1 MTKKWRRVYAWV
13 LTVAMVLSMANL
25 PITIAKAA
33 STQNLTVKSGATSVT
48 IAKNEYGDDYIGD
61 MFFNIPDALKTKS
74 AISSNKVTSMTVKIT
89 IKSFT
94 QGSGAKA
101 QAFIF
106 AQPDA
111 SGDWNWNQSSTAELV
126 TGSQLTLTYSFAD
139 MDWKGGTTL
148 GNLGVRFAN
157 AAEGS
162 TVSYSVD
169 SAVINMA
176 DSGSS
181 ATSKPS
187 SATSKPS
194 STASAGGNVSTD
206 QIAITRSVGSG
217 TNDYYAEYSFSITNN
232 SSETVRGI
240 QILIPTSG
248 SVDVGYVEGFSA
260 VYDAALG
267 GVVAYYST
275 EIAAG
280 ATVSS
285 SSNKVGFGKQ
295 PSISVGES
303 NVIAVNCAGPS
314 TGDELNYELTGRK
327 DVAYADTPVG
337 RHGKLSVQKV
347 DGYAAPIMVDQ
358 NGVPTQLRG
367 ASTHGM
373 HWFPQYVNQNAFQT
387 LRDDWGINMV
397 RLVCYPRDVGSV
409 GYLTGGDSTKQQ
421 LDTLIQNGVDY
432 ATKLGMYALVDWH
445 VHAYNPNEYLK
456 EAKIFF
462 TKYATMYKDH
472 DNVLYEICN
481 EPTGTNWYSG
491 NGKDLYTYCSE
502 VIKTIRAIDPDAI
515 IICGTNTW
523 SQDVDQV
530 AAKPMKAL
538 GYENIMYTFHFYSAT
553 HKENLMKKVRLAT
566 KDGTPIFVTEFGIC
580 SADGNGSYDAEN
592 ADRWIELLDELNISF
607 ACWSYSNCNEKSAY
621 FKSSCSNAGGDWTAD
636 DLTTT
641 GKWLINTCR
650 AHEEKENASYPAV
663 SPSAEP
669 TKAPTVTEKPTT
681 EPTKAPTVTEKP
693 TTEPTKAP
701 TVTVKPTA
709 KPTKAPTVTEK
720 PTAEPTKAPT
730 VTEKPTAEPTK
741 APTVTVKPTAKPTK
755 APTVTEKPTAEPT
768 KAPTVTTA
776 PDKEIQEA
784 PSTALTIVARTST
797 SLTVQAT
804 VAAPAGKS
812 YEYTIDG
819 TSWQTQTT
827 FTDLQPATSYTVS
840 VRYAETDNYQAS
852 MISDHTLTGGT
863 LVEDVYKIDLSKLDD
878 TTYVDGMFSKDDATG
893 KSYAASYDASSNAL
907 TLSGTDHTFELVADN
922 AKVKIILKKGVS
934 AALCGVTCGNIS
946 SEDDTSLEMVRGSN
960 TTGSIEAAN
969 VIVSGGTNNTEKIMA
984 DTIAVK
990 GGSLTAVA
998 AKESNKTALSADT
1011 ITITDGEVTAIGDGT
1026 GGALYADSKI
1036 SLIGG
1041 TLTVKA
1047 GPNKTEKS
1055 AIDVKSDES
1064 SVILVGDIKI
1074 INQTDGALGTDDL
1087 FSKETISTGGTTT
1100 KLVTVTFDTV
1110 DEVWTVTVEQG
1121 SDIILPNRPKENLIL
1136 RWYSDRDVQGYAP
1149 GIIYTVQENTYFCA
1163 KYFDEAPVEP
1173 SSKPT
1178 VAPSS
1183 EPTVTPSSKPTVA
1196 PSSEPTVTPSSEP
1209 TVEPSEEPIATPTAE
1224 PTKVPEPTAA
1234 PIKTPTP
1241 TAEPTKAPEPT
1252 AAPIKTPTPT
1262 AEPTKAPMITPVP
1275 SDDPTESAAP
1285 SEKPTITPTQKPGI
1299 QATGM
1304 RVIASVKK
1312 VSNLPVKSK
1321 LQLAAGKSMQLTVT
1335 LLPTG
1340 AKPQKLTYT
1349 SSKPSIAKVSGSG
1362 KIVAGKKAGT
1372 TVITIR
1378 TANGLQKRL
1387 TIRVMKKA
1395 VKKIKL
1401 SGVKKLKVGKKLK
1414 LKAKITPKKKY
1425 ASATVFW
1432 VSGNTKIATVT
1443 QSGVVKAKKK
1453 GKVKITAIATDGSGK
1468 KKVIKLTIK

>member
-126 TGSQLTLTYSFAD
+126 TGSQLTLNYSFAD

-194 STASAGGNVSTD
+194 STASAGGNVSAD

-502 VIKTIRAIDPDAI
+502 VIKTIRDIDPDAI

-553 HKENLMKKVRLAT
+553 HKENLMEKVRLAT

-580 SADGNGSYDAEN
+580 SADGNGSYDTEN
-592 ADRWIELLDELNISF
+592 ADRWIALLDELNISF

-663 SPSAEP
+663 SPSAG
-669 TKAPTVTEKPTT
+669 
-681 EPTKAPTVTEKP
+681 PTKAPTVTEKP

-709 KPTKAPTVTEK
+709 
-720 PTAEPTKAPT
+720 EPTKAPT
-730 VTEKPTAEPTK
+730 VTEKPTAKPIKTPT
-741 APTVTVKPTAKPTK
+741 
-755 APTVTEKPTAEPT
+755 PTAEPT
-768 KAPTVTTA
+768 KA
-776 PDKEIQEA
+776 
-784 PSTALTIVARTST
+784 
-797 SLTVQAT
+797 
-804 VAAPAGKS
+804 
-812 YEYTIDG
+812 
-819 TSWQTQTT
+819 
-827 FTDLQPATSYTVS
+827 
-840 VRYAETDNYQAS
+840 
-852 MISDHTLTGGT
+852 
-863 LVEDVYKIDLSKLDD
+863 
-878 TTYVDGMFSKDDATG
+878 
-893 KSYAASYDASSNAL
+893 
-907 TLSGTDHTFELVADN
+907 
-922 AKVKIILKKGVS
+922 
-934 AALCGVTCGNIS
+934 
-946 SEDDTSLEMVRGSN
+946 
-960 TTGSIEAAN
+960 
-969 VIVSGGTNNTEKIMA
+969 
-984 DTIAVK
+984 
-990 GGSLTAVA
+990 
-998 AKESNKTALSADT
+998 
-1011 ITITDGEVTAIGDGT
+1011 
-1026 GGALYADSKI
+1026 
-1036 SLIGG
+1036 
-1041 TLTVKA
+1041 
-1047 GPNKTEKS
+1047 
-1055 AIDVKSDES
+1055 
-1064 SVILVGDIKI
+1064 
-1074 INQTDGALGTDDL
+1074 
-1087 FSKETISTGGTTT
+1087 
-1100 KLVTVTFDTV
+1100 
-1110 DEVWTVTVEQG
+1110 
-1121 SDIILPNRPKENLIL
+1121 
-1136 RWYSDRDVQGYAP
+1136 
-1149 GIIYTVQENTYFCA
+1149 
-1163 KYFDEAPVEP
+1163 
-1173 SSKPT
+1173 
-1178 VAPSS
+1178 
-1183 EPTVTPSSKPTVA
+1183 
-1196 PSSEPTVTPSSEP
+1196 
-1209 TVEPSEEPIATPTAE
+1209 
-1224 PTKVPEPTAA
+1224 PEPTAA
-1234 PIKTPTP
+1234 PIKTPEP

-1262 AEPTKAPMITPVP
+1262 AEPTKAPKPTAAPIKTPKPTDAPMITPVP

>member
-347 DGYAAPIMVDQ
+347 DGYTAPIMVDQ

-397 RLVCYPRDVGSV
+397 RLVCYPRDGGSV

-538 GYENIMYTFHFYSAT
+538 GYENIMYTFHFYSAS

-592 ADRWIELLDELNISF
+592 ADRWIALLDELNISF

-669 TKAPTVTEKPTT
+669 TKAPTVTVKPT
-681 EPTKAPTVTEKP
+681 A
-693 TTEPTKAP
+693 EPTKAP

-709 KPTKAPTVTEK
+709 EPTKAPTVTVK

-730 VTEKPTAEPTK
+730 VTEKPTAKPIKTPT
-741 APTVTVKPTAKPTK
+741 
-755 APTVTEKPTAEPT
+755 PTAEPT
-768 KAPTVTTA
+768 KAPEPT
-776 PDKEIQEA
+776 
-784 PSTALTIVARTST
+784 
-797 SLTVQAT
+797 
-804 VAAPAGKS
+804 AAP
-812 YEYTIDG
+812 I
-819 TSWQTQTT
+819 
-827 FTDLQPATSYTVS
+827 
-840 VRYAETDNYQAS
+840 
-852 MISDHTLTGGT
+852 
-863 LVEDVYKIDLSKLDD
+863 
-878 TTYVDGMFSKDDATG
+878 
-893 KSYAASYDASSNAL
+893 
-907 TLSGTDHTFELVADN
+907 
-922 AKVKIILKKGVS
+922 
-934 AALCGVTCGNIS
+934 
-946 SEDDTSLEMVRGSN
+946 
-960 TTGSIEAAN
+960 
-969 VIVSGGTNNTEKIMA
+969 
-984 DTIAVK
+984 
-990 GGSLTAVA
+990 
-998 AKESNKTALSADT
+998 KTP
-1011 ITITDGEVTAIGDGT
+1011 E
-1026 GGALYADSKI
+1026 
-1036 SLIGG
+1036 
-1041 TLTVKA
+1041 
-1047 GPNKTEKS
+1047 
-1055 AIDVKSDES
+1055 
-1064 SVILVGDIKI
+1064 
-1074 INQTDGALGTDDL
+1074 
-1087 FSKETISTGGTTT
+1087 
-1100 KLVTVTFDTV
+1100 
-1110 DEVWTVTVEQG
+1110 
-1121 SDIILPNRPKENLIL
+1121 
-1136 RWYSDRDVQGYAP
+1136 
-1149 GIIYTVQENTYFCA
+1149 
-1163 KYFDEAPVEP
+1163 
-1173 SSKPT
+1173 
-1178 VAPSS
+1178 
-1183 EPTVTPSSKPTVA
+1183 
-1196 PSSEPTVTPSSEP
+1196 
-1209 TVEPSEEPIATPTAE
+1209 PTAE
-1224 PTKVPEPTAA
+1224 PTKAPEPTAA

-1262 AEPTKAPMITPVP
+1262 AAPTITSVP

-1378 TANGLQKRL
+1378 TANGLQKKI

>member
-194 STASAGGNVSTD
+194 STASAGGNVSAD

-502 VIKTIRAIDPDAI
+502 VIKTIRAIDTDAI

-538 GYENIMYTFHFYSAT
+538 GYENIMYTFHFYSAS

-580 SADGNGSYDAEN
+580 SADGNGSYDTEN
-592 ADRWIELLDELNISF
+592 ADRWIALLDELNISF

-669 TKAPTVTEKPTT
+669 TKAPTVTEKPTA
-681 EPTKAPTVTEKP
+681 EPTKAPTVTVKP
-693 TTEPTKAP
+693 TAEPTKTP

-720 PTAEPTKAPT
+720 PTAEP
-730 VTEKPTAEPTK
+730 
-741 APTVTVKPTAKPTK
+741 
-755 APTVTEKPTAEPT
+755 
-768 KAPTVTTA
+768 
-776 PDKEIQEA
+776 
-784 PSTALTIVARTST
+784 
-797 SLTVQAT
+797 
-804 VAAPAGKS
+804 
-812 YEYTIDG
+812 
-819 TSWQTQTT
+819 
-827 FTDLQPATSYTVS
+827 
-840 VRYAETDNYQAS
+840 
-852 MISDHTLTGGT
+852 
-863 LVEDVYKIDLSKLDD
+863 
-878 TTYVDGMFSKDDATG
+878 
-893 KSYAASYDASSNAL
+893 
-907 TLSGTDHTFELVADN
+907 
-922 AKVKIILKKGVS
+922 
-934 AALCGVTCGNIS
+934 
-946 SEDDTSLEMVRGSN
+946 
-960 TTGSIEAAN
+960 
-969 VIVSGGTNNTEKIMA
+969 
-984 DTIAVK
+984 
-990 GGSLTAVA
+990 
-998 AKESNKTALSADT
+998 
-1011 ITITDGEVTAIGDGT
+1011 
-1026 GGALYADSKI
+1026 
-1036 SLIGG
+1036 
-1041 TLTVKA
+1041 
-1047 GPNKTEKS
+1047 
-1055 AIDVKSDES
+1055 
-1064 SVILVGDIKI
+1064 
-1074 INQTDGALGTDDL
+1074 
-1087 FSKETISTGGTTT
+1087 
-1100 KLVTVTFDTV
+1100 
-1110 DEVWTVTVEQG
+1110 
-1121 SDIILPNRPKENLIL
+1121 
-1136 RWYSDRDVQGYAP
+1136 
-1149 GIIYTVQENTYFCA
+1149 
-1163 KYFDEAPVEP
+1163 
-1173 SSKPT
+1173 
-1178 VAPSS
+1178 
-1183 EPTVTPSSKPTVA
+1183 
-1196 PSSEPTVTPSSEP
+1196 
-1209 TVEPSEEPIATPTAE
+1209 
-1224 PTKVPEPTAA
+1224 
-1234 PIKTPTP
+1234 IKTPTP

-1252 AAPIKTPTPT
+1252 AAPIKTPEPT
-1262 AEPTKAPMITPVP
+1262 AEPTKAPEPTAAPIKTPEPTAAPIKTPTPTDAPMITSVP

-1378 TANGLQKRL
+1378 TANGLQKKI

>member
-194 STASAGGNVSTD
+194 STASAGGNVSAD

-502 VIKTIRAIDPDAI
+502 VIKTIRDIDPDAI

-553 HKENLMKKVRLAT
+553 HKENLMEKVRLAT

-580 SADGNGSYDAEN
+580 SADGNGSYDTEN
-592 ADRWIELLDELNISF
+592 ADRWIALLDELNISF

-663 SPSAEP
+663 SPSAG
-669 TKAPTVTEKPTT
+669 
-681 EPTKAPTVTEKP
+681 PTKAPTVTEKP

-709 KPTKAPTVTEK
+709 
-720 PTAEPTKAPT
+720 EPTKAPT
-730 VTEKPTAEPTK
+730 VTEKPTAKPIKTPT
-741 APTVTVKPTAKPTK
+741 
-755 APTVTEKPTAEPT
+755 PTAEPT
-768 KAPTVTTA
+768 KAPEPT
-776 PDKEIQEA
+776 
-784 PSTALTIVARTST
+784 
-797 SLTVQAT
+797 
-804 VAAPAGKS
+804 AAP
-812 YEYTIDG
+812 I
-819 TSWQTQTT
+819 
-827 FTDLQPATSYTVS
+827 
-840 VRYAETDNYQAS
+840 
-852 MISDHTLTGGT
+852 
-863 LVEDVYKIDLSKLDD
+863 
-878 TTYVDGMFSKDDATG
+878 
-893 KSYAASYDASSNAL
+893 
-907 TLSGTDHTFELVADN
+907 
-922 AKVKIILKKGVS
+922 
-934 AALCGVTCGNIS
+934 
-946 SEDDTSLEMVRGSN
+946 
-960 TTGSIEAAN
+960 
-969 VIVSGGTNNTEKIMA
+969 
-984 DTIAVK
+984 
-990 GGSLTAVA
+990 
-998 AKESNKTALSADT
+998 KTP
-1011 ITITDGEVTAIGDGT
+1011 E
-1026 GGALYADSKI
+1026 
-1036 SLIGG
+1036 
-1041 TLTVKA
+1041 
-1047 GPNKTEKS
+1047 
-1055 AIDVKSDES
+1055 
-1064 SVILVGDIKI
+1064 
-1074 INQTDGALGTDDL
+1074 
-1087 FSKETISTGGTTT
+1087 
-1100 KLVTVTFDTV
+1100 
-1110 DEVWTVTVEQG
+1110 
-1121 SDIILPNRPKENLIL
+1121 
-1136 RWYSDRDVQGYAP
+1136 
-1149 GIIYTVQENTYFCA
+1149 
-1163 KYFDEAPVEP
+1163 
-1173 SSKPT
+1173 
-1178 VAPSS
+1178 
-1183 EPTVTPSSKPTVA
+1183 
-1196 PSSEPTVTPSSEP
+1196 
-1209 TVEPSEEPIATPTAE
+1209 PTAE
-1224 PTKVPEPTAA
+1224 PTKAPEPTAA

-1262 AEPTKAPMITPVP
+1262 AAPTITSVP

-1378 TANGLQKRL
+1378 TANGLQKKI

>member
-194 STASAGGNVSTD
+194 STASAGGNVSAD

-502 VIKTIRAIDPDAI
+502 VIKTIRDIDPDAI

-553 HKENLMKKVRLAT
+553 HKENLMEKVRLAT

-580 SADGNGSYDAEN
+580 SADGNGSYDTEN
-592 ADRWIELLDELNISF
+592 ADRWIALLDELNISF

-669 TKAPTVTEKPTT
+669 TKAPTVTEKPT
-681 EPTKAPTVTEKP
+681 
-693 TTEPTKAP
+693 
-701 TVTVKPTA
+701 A
-709 KPTKAPTVTEK
+709 KPIKTPT
-720 PTAEPTKAPT
+720 PTAEPTKA
-730 VTEKPTAEPTK
+730 
-741 APTVTVKPTAKPTK
+741 
-755 APTVTEKPTAEPT
+755 
-768 KAPTVTTA
+768 
-776 PDKEIQEA
+776 
-784 PSTALTIVARTST
+784 
-797 SLTVQAT
+797 
-804 VAAPAGKS
+804 
-812 YEYTIDG
+812 
-819 TSWQTQTT
+819 
-827 FTDLQPATSYTVS
+827 
-840 VRYAETDNYQAS
+840 
-852 MISDHTLTGGT
+852 
-863 LVEDVYKIDLSKLDD
+863 
-878 TTYVDGMFSKDDATG
+878 
-893 KSYAASYDASSNAL
+893 
-907 TLSGTDHTFELVADN
+907 
-922 AKVKIILKKGVS
+922 
-934 AALCGVTCGNIS
+934 
-946 SEDDTSLEMVRGSN
+946 
-960 TTGSIEAAN
+960 
-969 VIVSGGTNNTEKIMA
+969 
-984 DTIAVK
+984 
-990 GGSLTAVA
+990 
-998 AKESNKTALSADT
+998 
-1011 ITITDGEVTAIGDGT
+1011 
-1026 GGALYADSKI
+1026 
-1036 SLIGG
+1036 
-1041 TLTVKA
+1041 
-1047 GPNKTEKS
+1047 
-1055 AIDVKSDES
+1055 
-1064 SVILVGDIKI
+1064 
-1074 INQTDGALGTDDL
+1074 
-1087 FSKETISTGGTTT
+1087 
-1100 KLVTVTFDTV
+1100 
-1110 DEVWTVTVEQG
+1110 
-1121 SDIILPNRPKENLIL
+1121 
-1136 RWYSDRDVQGYAP
+1136 
-1149 GIIYTVQENTYFCA
+1149 
-1163 KYFDEAPVEP
+1163 
-1173 SSKPT
+1173 
-1178 VAPSS
+1178 
-1183 EPTVTPSSKPTVA
+1183 
-1196 PSSEPTVTPSSEP
+1196 
-1209 TVEPSEEPIATPTAE
+1209 
-1224 PTKVPEPTAA
+1224 PEPTAA
-1234 PIKTPTP
+1234 PIKTPEP

-1262 AEPTKAPMITPVP
+1262 AEPTKAPTITSVP

-1304 RVIASVKK
+1304 RVIVSVKK
-1312 VSNLPVKSK
+1312 VSNLPVKQK

-1378 TANGLQKRL
+1378 TANGLQKKI

-1453 GKVKITAIATDGSGK
+1453 GKVKITAIATDDSGK

>member
-126 TGSQLTLTYSFAD
+126 TGSQLTLNYSFAD

-194 STASAGGNVSTD
+194 STASAGGNVSAD

-502 VIKTIRAIDPDAI
+502 VIKTIRDIDPDAI

-553 HKENLMKKVRLAT
+553 HKENLMEKVRLAT

-580 SADGNGSYDAEN
+580 SADGNGSYDTEN
-592 ADRWIELLDELNISF
+592 ADRWIALLDELNISF

-663 SPSAEP
+663 SPSAG
-669 TKAPTVTEKPTT
+669 
-681 EPTKAPTVTEKP
+681 PTKAPTVTEKP

-720 PTAEPTKAPT
+720 PTAKPIKTPT
-730 VTEKPTAEPTK
+730 PTAEPTK
-741 APTVTVKPTAKPTK
+741 A
-755 APTVTEKPTAEPT
+755 
-768 KAPTVTTA
+768 
-776 PDKEIQEA
+776 
-784 PSTALTIVARTST
+784 
-797 SLTVQAT
+797 
-804 VAAPAGKS
+804 
-812 YEYTIDG
+812 
-819 TSWQTQTT
+819 
-827 FTDLQPATSYTVS
+827 
-840 VRYAETDNYQAS
+840 
-852 MISDHTLTGGT
+852 
-863 LVEDVYKIDLSKLDD
+863 
-878 TTYVDGMFSKDDATG
+878 
-893 KSYAASYDASSNAL
+893 
-907 TLSGTDHTFELVADN
+907 
-922 AKVKIILKKGVS
+922 
-934 AALCGVTCGNIS
+934 
-946 SEDDTSLEMVRGSN
+946 
-960 TTGSIEAAN
+960 
-969 VIVSGGTNNTEKIMA
+969 
-984 DTIAVK
+984 
-990 GGSLTAVA
+990 
-998 AKESNKTALSADT
+998 
-1011 ITITDGEVTAIGDGT
+1011 
-1026 GGALYADSKI
+1026 
-1036 SLIGG
+1036 
-1041 TLTVKA
+1041 
-1047 GPNKTEKS
+1047 
-1055 AIDVKSDES
+1055 
-1064 SVILVGDIKI
+1064 
-1074 INQTDGALGTDDL
+1074 
-1087 FSKETISTGGTTT
+1087 
-1100 KLVTVTFDTV
+1100 
-1110 DEVWTVTVEQG
+1110 
-1121 SDIILPNRPKENLIL
+1121 
-1136 RWYSDRDVQGYAP
+1136 
-1149 GIIYTVQENTYFCA
+1149 
-1163 KYFDEAPVEP
+1163 
-1173 SSKPT
+1173 
-1178 VAPSS
+1178 
-1183 EPTVTPSSKPTVA
+1183 
-1196 PSSEPTVTPSSEP
+1196 
-1209 TVEPSEEPIATPTAE
+1209 
-1224 PTKVPEPTAA
+1224 PEPTAA
-1234 PIKTPTP
+1234 PIKTPEP

-1262 AEPTKAPMITPVP
+1262 AEPTKAPKPTAAPIKTPKPTDAPMITPVP

>member
-126 TGSQLTLTYSFAD
+126 TGSQLTLNYSFAD

-194 STASAGGNVSTD
+194 STASAGGNVSAD

-502 VIKTIRAIDPDAI
+502 VIKTIRDIDPDAI

-553 HKENLMKKVRLAT
+553 HKENLMEKVRLAT

-580 SADGNGSYDAEN
+580 SADGNGSYDTEN
-592 ADRWIELLDELNISF
+592 ADRWIALLDELNISF

-663 SPSAEP
+663 SPSAG
-669 TKAPTVTEKPTT
+669 
-681 EPTKAPTVTEKP
+681 PTKAPTVTEKP

-701 TVTVKPTA
+701 TVTV
-709 KPTKAPTVTEK
+709 
-720 PTAEPTKAPT
+720 
-730 VTEKPTAEPTK
+730 KPTAEPTK

-768 KAPTVTTA
+768 KAPTVT
-776 PDKEIQEA
+776 
-784 PSTALTIVARTST
+784 
-797 SLTVQAT
+797 
-804 VAAPAGKS
+804 
-812 YEYTIDG
+812 
-819 TSWQTQTT
+819 
-827 FTDLQPATSYTVS
+827 
-840 VRYAETDNYQAS
+840 
-852 MISDHTLTGGT
+852 
-863 LVEDVYKIDLSKLDD
+863 
-878 TTYVDGMFSKDDATG
+878 
-893 KSYAASYDASSNAL
+893 
-907 TLSGTDHTFELVADN
+907 
-922 AKVKIILKKGVS
+922 VK
-934 AALCGVTCGNIS
+934 
-946 SEDDTSLEMVRGSN
+946 
-960 TTGSIEAAN
+960 
-969 VIVSGGTNNTEKIMA
+969 
-984 DTIAVK
+984 
-990 GGSLTAVA
+990 
-998 AKESNKTALSADT
+998 
-1011 ITITDGEVTAIGDGT
+1011 
-1026 GGALYADSKI
+1026 
-1036 SLIGG
+1036 
-1041 TLTVKA
+1041 
-1047 GPNKTEKS
+1047 
-1055 AIDVKSDES
+1055 
-1064 SVILVGDIKI
+1064 
-1074 INQTDGALGTDDL
+1074 
-1087 FSKETISTGGTTT
+1087 
-1100 KLVTVTFDTV
+1100 
-1110 DEVWTVTVEQG
+1110 
-1121 SDIILPNRPKENLIL
+1121 
-1136 RWYSDRDVQGYAP
+1136 
-1149 GIIYTVQENTYFCA
+1149 
-1163 KYFDEAPVEP
+1163 
-1173 SSKPT
+1173 
-1178 VAPSS
+1178 
-1183 EPTVTPSSKPTVA
+1183 
-1196 PSSEPTVTPSSEP
+1196 
-1209 TVEPSEEPIATPTAE
+1209 
-1224 PTKVPEPTAA
+1224 
-1234 PIKTPTP
+1234 P

-1262 AEPTKAPMITPVP
+1262 AAPTITSVP

-1378 TANGLQKRL
+1378 TANGLQKKI

>member
-194 STASAGGNVSTD
+194 STASAGGNVSTA

-397 RLVCYPRDVGSV
+397 RLVCYPRDGGSV

-538 GYENIMYTFHFYSAT
+538 GYENIMYTFHFYSAS

-580 SADGNGSYDAEN
+580 SADGNGSYDPEN
-592 ADRWIELLDELNISF
+592 ADRWIALLDELNISF

-669 TKAPTVTEKPTT
+669 TKAPTVTEKPT
-681 EPTKAPTVTEKP
+681 A
-693 TTEPTKAP
+693 EPTKAP
-701 TVTVKPTA
+701 TVTV
-709 KPTKAPTVTEK
+709 K

-730 VTEKPTAEPTK
+730 VTEKPTAKPIKTPT
-741 APTVTVKPTAKPTK
+741 
-755 APTVTEKPTAEPT
+755 PTAEPT
-768 KAPTVTTA
+768 KAPKPT
-776 PDKEIQEA
+776 
-784 PSTALTIVARTST
+784 
-797 SLTVQAT
+797 
-804 VAAPAGKS
+804 AAP
-812 YEYTIDG
+812 I
-819 TSWQTQTT
+819 
-827 FTDLQPATSYTVS
+827 
-840 VRYAETDNYQAS
+840 
-852 MISDHTLTGGT
+852 
-863 LVEDVYKIDLSKLDD
+863 
-878 TTYVDGMFSKDDATG
+878 
-893 KSYAASYDASSNAL
+893 
-907 TLSGTDHTFELVADN
+907 
-922 AKVKIILKKGVS
+922 
-934 AALCGVTCGNIS
+934 
-946 SEDDTSLEMVRGSN
+946 
-960 TTGSIEAAN
+960 
-969 VIVSGGTNNTEKIMA
+969 
-984 DTIAVK
+984 
-990 GGSLTAVA
+990 
-998 AKESNKTALSADT
+998 KTP
-1011 ITITDGEVTAIGDGT
+1011 E
-1026 GGALYADSKI
+1026 
-1036 SLIGG
+1036 
-1041 TLTVKA
+1041 
-1047 GPNKTEKS
+1047 
-1055 AIDVKSDES
+1055 
-1064 SVILVGDIKI
+1064 
-1074 INQTDGALGTDDL
+1074 
-1087 FSKETISTGGTTT
+1087 
-1100 KLVTVTFDTV
+1100 
-1110 DEVWTVTVEQG
+1110 
-1121 SDIILPNRPKENLIL
+1121 
-1136 RWYSDRDVQGYAP
+1136 
-1149 GIIYTVQENTYFCA
+1149 
-1163 KYFDEAPVEP
+1163 
-1173 SSKPT
+1173 
-1178 VAPSS
+1178 
-1183 EPTVTPSSKPTVA
+1183 
-1196 PSSEPTVTPSSEP
+1196 
-1209 TVEPSEEPIATPTAE
+1209 PTAE
-1224 PTKVPEPTAA
+1224 PTKAPEPTAA

-1262 AEPTKAPMITPVP
+1262 AAPTITSVP

-1378 TANGLQKRL
+1378 TANGLQKKI

>member
-33 STQNLTVKSGATSVT
+33 STQNLTVKSGVTSVT

-187 SATSKPS
+187 S
-194 STASAGGNVSTD
+194 TASAGGNVSAD

-397 RLVCYPRDVGSV
+397 RLVCYPRDGGSV

-553 HKENLMKKVRLAT
+553 HKENLMEKVRLAT

-592 ADRWIELLDELNISF
+592 ADRWIALLDELNISF

-663 SPSAEP
+663 SPSAG
-669 TKAPTVTEKPTT
+669 
-681 EPTKAPTVTEKP
+681 PTKAPTVTEKP

-709 KPTKAPTVTEK
+709 EPTKAPTVTVK

-730 VTEKPTAEPTK
+730 VTEKPTAKPIKTPT
-741 APTVTVKPTAKPTK
+741 
-755 APTVTEKPTAEPT
+755 PTAEPT
-768 KAPTVTTA
+768 KAPEPT
-776 PDKEIQEA
+776 
-784 PSTALTIVARTST
+784 
-797 SLTVQAT
+797 
-804 VAAPAGKS
+804 AAP
-812 YEYTIDG
+812 I
-819 TSWQTQTT
+819 
-827 FTDLQPATSYTVS
+827 
-840 VRYAETDNYQAS
+840 
-852 MISDHTLTGGT
+852 
-863 LVEDVYKIDLSKLDD
+863 
-878 TTYVDGMFSKDDATG
+878 
-893 KSYAASYDASSNAL
+893 
-907 TLSGTDHTFELVADN
+907 
-922 AKVKIILKKGVS
+922 
-934 AALCGVTCGNIS
+934 
-946 SEDDTSLEMVRGSN
+946 
-960 TTGSIEAAN
+960 
-969 VIVSGGTNNTEKIMA
+969 
-984 DTIAVK
+984 
-990 GGSLTAVA
+990 
-998 AKESNKTALSADT
+998 KTP
-1011 ITITDGEVTAIGDGT
+1011 E
-1026 GGALYADSKI
+1026 
-1036 SLIGG
+1036 
-1041 TLTVKA
+1041 
-1047 GPNKTEKS
+1047 
-1055 AIDVKSDES
+1055 
-1064 SVILVGDIKI
+1064 
-1074 INQTDGALGTDDL
+1074 
-1087 FSKETISTGGTTT
+1087 
-1100 KLVTVTFDTV
+1100 
-1110 DEVWTVTVEQG
+1110 
-1121 SDIILPNRPKENLIL
+1121 
-1136 RWYSDRDVQGYAP
+1136 
-1149 GIIYTVQENTYFCA
+1149 
-1163 KYFDEAPVEP
+1163 
-1173 SSKPT
+1173 
-1178 VAPSS
+1178 
-1183 EPTVTPSSKPTVA
+1183 
-1196 PSSEPTVTPSSEP
+1196 
-1209 TVEPSEEPIATPTAE
+1209 PTAE
-1224 PTKVPEPTAA
+1224 PTKAPEPTAA

-1262 AEPTKAPMITPVP
+1262 AAPTITSVP

-1378 TANGLQKRL
+1378 TANGLQKKI

>member
-295 PSISVGES
+295 PSISVGKS
-303 NVIAVNCAGPS
+303 NVIVVNGAGQI
-314 TGDELNYELTGRK
+314 TGDELNYKLTGRK

-397 RLVCYPRDVGSV
+397 RLVCYPRDGGSV

-553 HKENLMKKVRLAT
+553 HKENLMEKVRLAT

-592 ADRWIELLDELNISF
+592 ADRWIALLDELNISF

-669 TKAPTVTEKPTT
+669 TKAPTVTVKPTA

-709 KPTKAPTVTEK
+709 EPTKAPTVTVK

-730 VTEKPTAEPTK
+730 VTEKPTTE
-741 APTVTVKPTAKPTK
+741 PTK

-768 KAPTVTTA
+768 NKPTVTTA
-776 PDKEIQEA
+776 PDKGIQEA

-840 VRYAETDNYQAS
+840 VRYAETDNYQTS

-893 KSYAASYDASSNAL
+893 KSYAASYDASSNEL

-946 SEDDTSLEMVRGSN
+946 SEDDTSLEMARGSN

-969 VIVSGGTNNTEKIMA
+969 VIVSGGTNNTEQIMA

-998 AKESNKTALSADT
+998 AKESNKTALSADK

-1163 KYFDEAPVEP
+1163 KYFDKAPVEP

-1178 VAPSS
+1178 VA
-1183 EPTVTPSSKPTVA
+1183 
-1196 PSSEPTVTPSSEP
+1196 PSSEP

-1224 PTKVPEPTAA
+1224 PTK
-1234 PIKTPTP
+1234 
-1241 TAEPTKAPEPT
+1241 APEPT
-1252 AAPIKTPTPT
+1252 A
-1262 AEPTKAPMITPVP
+1262 APMITPVP

-1304 RVIASVKK
+1304 RVIVSVKK
-1312 VSNLPVKSK
+1312 VSNLPVKQK

-1378 TANGLQKRL
+1378 TANGLQKKI

-1425 ASATVFW
+1425 ASAKVFW

>member
-217 TNDYYAEYSFSITNN
+217 SNDYYAEYSFSITNN

-260 VYDAALG
+260 VYDTALG

-538 GYENIMYTFHFYSAT
+538 GYENIMYTFHFYSAS

-580 SADGNGSYDAEN
+580 SADGNGSYDPES
-592 ADRWIELLDELNISF
+592 ADRWIALLDELNISF

-650 AHEEKENASYPAV
+650 AHEEKENASYPTV

-681 EPTKAPTVTEKP
+681 EPTKAPTVTVKP
-693 TTEPTKAP
+693 TAEPTKAP
-701 TVTVKPTA
+701 TVTV
-709 KPTKAPTVTEK
+709 K

-730 VTEKPTAEPTK
+730 VTEKPTAKPIKTPT
-741 APTVTVKPTAKPTK
+741 
-755 APTVTEKPTAEPT
+755 PTAEPT
-768 KAPTVTTA
+768 KAPEPT
-776 PDKEIQEA
+776 
-784 PSTALTIVARTST
+784 
-797 SLTVQAT
+797 
-804 VAAPAGKS
+804 AAP
-812 YEYTIDG
+812 I
-819 TSWQTQTT
+819 
-827 FTDLQPATSYTVS
+827 
-840 VRYAETDNYQAS
+840 
-852 MISDHTLTGGT
+852 
-863 LVEDVYKIDLSKLDD
+863 
-878 TTYVDGMFSKDDATG
+878 
-893 KSYAASYDASSNAL
+893 
-907 TLSGTDHTFELVADN
+907 
-922 AKVKIILKKGVS
+922 
-934 AALCGVTCGNIS
+934 
-946 SEDDTSLEMVRGSN
+946 
-960 TTGSIEAAN
+960 
-969 VIVSGGTNNTEKIMA
+969 
-984 DTIAVK
+984 
-990 GGSLTAVA
+990 
-998 AKESNKTALSADT
+998 KTP
-1011 ITITDGEVTAIGDGT
+1011 E
-1026 GGALYADSKI
+1026 
-1036 SLIGG
+1036 
-1041 TLTVKA
+1041 
-1047 GPNKTEKS
+1047 
-1055 AIDVKSDES
+1055 
-1064 SVILVGDIKI
+1064 
-1074 INQTDGALGTDDL
+1074 
-1087 FSKETISTGGTTT
+1087 
-1100 KLVTVTFDTV
+1100 
-1110 DEVWTVTVEQG
+1110 
-1121 SDIILPNRPKENLIL
+1121 
-1136 RWYSDRDVQGYAP
+1136 
-1149 GIIYTVQENTYFCA
+1149 
-1163 KYFDEAPVEP
+1163 
-1173 SSKPT
+1173 
-1178 VAPSS
+1178 
-1183 EPTVTPSSKPTVA
+1183 
-1196 PSSEPTVTPSSEP
+1196 
-1209 TVEPSEEPIATPTAE
+1209 PTAE
-1224 PTKVPEPTAA
+1224 PTKAPEPTAA

-1262 AEPTKAPMITPVP
+1262 AAPTITSVP
-1275 SDDPTESAAP
+1275 SDDPTESAAL

-1378 TANGLQKRL
+1378 TANGLQKKI

>member
-187 SATSKPS
+187 S
-194 STASAGGNVSTD
+194 TASAGGNVSTD

-295 PSISVGES
+295 PSISVGKS

-337 RHGKLSVQKV
+337 RYGKLSVQKV
-347 DGYAAPIMVDQ
+347 DDYAAPIMVDQ

-397 RLVCYPRDVGSV
+397 RLVCYPRDGGSV

-553 HKENLMKKVRLAT
+553 HKENLMEKVRLAT

-592 ADRWIELLDELNISF
+592 ADRWIALLDELNISF

-621 FKSSCSNAGGDWTAD
+621 FKSSCSNVGGDWTAD

-669 TKAPTVTEKPTT
+669 TKAPTVTVKPTA

-693 TTEPTKAP
+693 TTEPTNK
-701 TVTVKPTA
+701 
-709 KPTKAPTVTEK
+709 
-720 PTAEPTKAPT
+720 
-730 VTEKPTAEPTK
+730 
-741 APTVTVKPTAKPTK
+741 
-755 APTVTEKPTAEPT
+755 
-768 KAPTVTTA
+768 PTVTTA

-827 FTDLQPATSYTVS
+827 FTGLQPATSYTVS

-863 LVEDVYKIDLSKLDD
+863 LVEDVYKIDLSKLYD

-893 KSYAASYDASSNAL
+893 KSYAASYDASSNEL

-969 VIVSGGTNNTEKIMA
+969 VIVSGGTNNTEQIMA

-998 AKESNKTALSADT
+998 AKESNKTALSADK

-1110 DEVWTVTVEQG
+1110 DEVWNVTVEQG
-1121 SDIILPNRPKENLIL
+1121 SEIILPNRPKEGLIL

-1149 GIIYTVQENTYFCA
+1149 GTIYTVQENTYFCA
-1163 KYFDEAPVEP
+1163 KYFNKAPVEP

-1178 VAPSS
+1178 VA
-1183 EPTVTPSSKPTVA
+1183 
-1196 PSSEPTVTPSSEP
+1196 PSSEP

-1224 PTKVPEPTAA
+1224 PTK
-1234 PIKTPTP
+1234 
-1241 TAEPTKAPEPT
+1241 APEPT
-1252 AAPIKTPTPT
+1252 A
-1262 AEPTKAPMITPVP
+1262 APMITPVP

-1299 QATGM
+1299 QATGI

-1312 VSNLPVKSK
+1312 VSNLPVKQK

-1378 TANGLQKRL
+1378 TANGLQKKI

-1425 ASATVFW
+1425 ASAKVFW

>member
-126 TGSQLTLTYSFAD
+126 TGSQLTLNYSFAD

-194 STASAGGNVSTD
+194 STASAGGNVSAD

-502 VIKTIRAIDPDAI
+502 VIKTIRDIDPDAI

-553 HKENLMKKVRLAT
+553 HKENLMEKVRLAT

-580 SADGNGSYDAEN
+580 SADGNGSYDTEN
-592 ADRWIELLDELNISF
+592 ADRWIALLDELNISF

-669 TKAPTVTEKPTT
+669 TKAPTVTEKPTA
-681 EPTKAPTVTEKP
+681 EPTKAPTVTVKP
-693 TTEPTKAP
+693 TAEPTKTP

-730 VTEKPTAEPTK
+730 VTVKPTAEPTK
-741 APTVTVKPTAKPTK
+741 APTVTEKPTAKP
-755 APTVTEKPTAEPT
+755 
-768 KAPTVTTA
+768 
-776 PDKEIQEA
+776 I
-784 PSTALTIVARTST
+784 
-797 SLTVQAT
+797 
-804 VAAPAGKS
+804 
-812 YEYTIDG
+812 
-819 TSWQTQTT
+819 
-827 FTDLQPATSYTVS
+827 
-840 VRYAETDNYQAS
+840 
-852 MISDHTLTGGT
+852 
-863 LVEDVYKIDLSKLDD
+863 
-878 TTYVDGMFSKDDATG
+878 
-893 KSYAASYDASSNAL
+893 
-907 TLSGTDHTFELVADN
+907 
-922 AKVKIILKKGVS
+922 
-934 AALCGVTCGNIS
+934 
-946 SEDDTSLEMVRGSN
+946 
-960 TTGSIEAAN
+960 
-969 VIVSGGTNNTEKIMA
+969 
-984 DTIAVK
+984 
-990 GGSLTAVA
+990 
-998 AKESNKTALSADT
+998 KT
-1011 ITITDGEVTAIGDGT
+1011 
-1026 GGALYADSKI
+1026 
-1036 SLIGG
+1036 
-1041 TLTVKA
+1041 
-1047 GPNKTEKS
+1047 P
-1055 AIDVKSDES
+1055 
-1064 SVILVGDIKI
+1064 
-1074 INQTDGALGTDDL
+1074 
-1087 FSKETISTGGTTT
+1087 
-1100 KLVTVTFDTV
+1100 
-1110 DEVWTVTVEQG
+1110 
-1121 SDIILPNRPKENLIL
+1121 
-1136 RWYSDRDVQGYAP
+1136 
-1149 GIIYTVQENTYFCA
+1149 
-1163 KYFDEAPVEP
+1163 
-1173 SSKPT
+1173 
-1178 VAPSS
+1178 
-1183 EPTVTPSSKPTVA
+1183 
-1196 PSSEPTVTPSSEP
+1196 
-1209 TVEPSEEPIATPTAE
+1209 TPTAE
-1224 PTKVPEPTAA
+1224 PTKA

-1262 AEPTKAPMITPVP
+1262 AAPTITSVP

-1378 TANGLQKRL
+1378 TANGLQKKI

>member
-126 TGSQLTLTYSFAD
+126 TGSQLTLNYSFAD

-194 STASAGGNVSTD
+194 STASAGGNVSAD

-592 ADRWIELLDELNISF
+592 ADRWIALLDELNISF

-663 SPSAEP
+663 SPS
-669 TKAPTVTEKPTT
+669 
-681 EPTKAPTVTEKP
+681 
-693 TTEPTKAP
+693 
-701 TVTVKPTA
+701 
-709 KPTKAPTVTEK
+709 
-720 PTAEPTKAPT
+720 
-730 VTEKPTAEPTK
+730 
-741 APTVTVKPTAKPTK
+741 
-755 APTVTEKPTAEPT
+755 AEPT

-1183 EPTVTPSSKPTVA
+1183 KPTVA

-1234 PIKTPTP
+1234 PIKTPTQ

-1340 AKPQKLTYT
+1340 VKPQKLTYT

>member
-347 DGYAAPIMVDQ
+347 DSYAAPIMVDQ

-580 SADGNGSYDAEN
+580 SADGNGSYDTEN
-592 ADRWIELLDELNISF
+592 ADRWIALLDELNISF

-681 EPTKAPTVTEKP
+681 EPTKAPTVTVRP
-693 TTEPTKAP
+693 TAEPTKAP

-709 KPTKAPTVTEK
+709 EPTKAPTVTVK

-730 VTEKPTAEPTK
+730 VTEKPTAKPIKTPT
-741 APTVTVKPTAKPTK
+741 
-755 APTVTEKPTAEPT
+755 PTAEPT
-768 KAPTVTTA
+768 KAPEPT
-776 PDKEIQEA
+776 
-784 PSTALTIVARTST
+784 
-797 SLTVQAT
+797 
-804 VAAPAGKS
+804 AAP
-812 YEYTIDG
+812 I
-819 TSWQTQTT
+819 
-827 FTDLQPATSYTVS
+827 
-840 VRYAETDNYQAS
+840 
-852 MISDHTLTGGT
+852 
-863 LVEDVYKIDLSKLDD
+863 
-878 TTYVDGMFSKDDATG
+878 
-893 KSYAASYDASSNAL
+893 
-907 TLSGTDHTFELVADN
+907 
-922 AKVKIILKKGVS
+922 
-934 AALCGVTCGNIS
+934 
-946 SEDDTSLEMVRGSN
+946 
-960 TTGSIEAAN
+960 
-969 VIVSGGTNNTEKIMA
+969 
-984 DTIAVK
+984 
-990 GGSLTAVA
+990 
-998 AKESNKTALSADT
+998 KTP
-1011 ITITDGEVTAIGDGT
+1011 E
-1026 GGALYADSKI
+1026 
-1036 SLIGG
+1036 
-1041 TLTVKA
+1041 
-1047 GPNKTEKS
+1047 
-1055 AIDVKSDES
+1055 
-1064 SVILVGDIKI
+1064 
-1074 INQTDGALGTDDL
+1074 
-1087 FSKETISTGGTTT
+1087 
-1100 KLVTVTFDTV
+1100 
-1110 DEVWTVTVEQG
+1110 
-1121 SDIILPNRPKENLIL
+1121 
-1136 RWYSDRDVQGYAP
+1136 
-1149 GIIYTVQENTYFCA
+1149 
-1163 KYFDEAPVEP
+1163 
-1173 SSKPT
+1173 
-1178 VAPSS
+1178 
-1183 EPTVTPSSKPTVA
+1183 
-1196 PSSEPTVTPSSEP
+1196 
-1209 TVEPSEEPIATPTAE
+1209 PTAE
-1224 PTKVPEPTAA
+1224 PTKAPEPTAA

-1262 AEPTKAPMITPVP
+1262 AAPTITSVS

-1432 VSGNTKIATVT
+1432 VSGNTKIATLT

>member
-13 LTVAMVLSMANL
+13 LTVAMVLSMVNL
-25 PITIAKAA
+25 PSTIAKAA

-126 TGSQLTLTYSFAD
+126 IGSQLTLTYSFAD

-295 PSISVGES
+295 PSISVGKS
-303 NVIAVNCAGPS
+303 SVIAVNCAGPS

-502 VIKTIRAIDPDAI
+502 VIETIRAIDPDAI

-530 AAKPMKAL
+530 AAKPMKDL
-538 GYENIMYTFHFYSAT
+538 GYKNIMYTFHFYSAT
-553 HKENLMKKVRLAT
+553 HKENLMEKVRLAT

-592 ADRWIELLDELNISF
+592 ADRWIALLDELNISF

-663 SPSAEP
+663 SPSAG
-669 TKAPTVTEKPTT
+669 
-681 EPTKAPTVTEKP
+681 PTKAPTVTEKP

-701 TVTVKPTA
+701 TVTV
-709 KPTKAPTVTEK
+709 
-720 PTAEPTKAPT
+720 
-730 VTEKPTAEPTK
+730 KPTAEPTK

-755 APTVTEKPTAEPT
+755 APTVTEKPTA
-768 KAPTVTTA
+768 K
-776 PDKEIQEA
+776 
-784 PSTALTIVARTST
+784 
-797 SLTVQAT
+797 
-804 VAAPAGKS
+804 
-812 YEYTIDG
+812 
-819 TSWQTQTT
+819 
-827 FTDLQPATSYTVS
+827 
-840 VRYAETDNYQAS
+840 
-852 MISDHTLTGGT
+852 
-863 LVEDVYKIDLSKLDD
+863 
-878 TTYVDGMFSKDDATG
+878 
-893 KSYAASYDASSNAL
+893 
-907 TLSGTDHTFELVADN
+907 
-922 AKVKIILKKGVS
+922 
-934 AALCGVTCGNIS
+934 
-946 SEDDTSLEMVRGSN
+946 
-960 TTGSIEAAN
+960 
-969 VIVSGGTNNTEKIMA
+969 
-984 DTIAVK
+984 
-990 GGSLTAVA
+990 
-998 AKESNKTALSADT
+998 
-1011 ITITDGEVTAIGDGT
+1011 
-1026 GGALYADSKI
+1026 
-1036 SLIGG
+1036 
-1041 TLTVKA
+1041 
-1047 GPNKTEKS
+1047 
-1055 AIDVKSDES
+1055 
-1064 SVILVGDIKI
+1064 
-1074 INQTDGALGTDDL
+1074 
-1087 FSKETISTGGTTT
+1087 
-1100 KLVTVTFDTV
+1100 
-1110 DEVWTVTVEQG
+1110 
-1121 SDIILPNRPKENLIL
+1121 
-1136 RWYSDRDVQGYAP
+1136 
-1149 GIIYTVQENTYFCA
+1149 
-1163 KYFDEAPVEP
+1163 
-1173 SSKPT
+1173 
-1178 VAPSS
+1178 
-1183 EPTVTPSSKPTVA
+1183 
-1196 PSSEPTVTPSSEP
+1196 
-1209 TVEPSEEPIATPTAE
+1209 
-1224 PTKVPEPTAA
+1224 

-1252 AAPIKTPTPT
+1252 AAPIKTPEPT
-1262 AEPTKAPMITPVP
+1262 AEPTKAPEPTAAPIKTPTPTAAPTITSVP

-1304 RVIASVKK
+1304 RVIAGVKK

-1378 TANGLQKRL
+1378 TANGLQKKI

-1425 ASATVFW
+1425 ASAAVFW

>member
-48 IAKNEYGDDYIGD
+48 IAKNEYGNDYIGD

-187 SATSKPS
+187 S
-194 STASAGGNVSTD
+194 TASAGGNVSTD

-295 PSISVGES
+295 PSISVGKS

-347 DGYAAPIMVDQ
+347 DDYAAPIMVDQ

-397 RLVCYPRDVGSV
+397 RLVCYPRDGGSV

-553 HKENLMKKVRLAT
+553 HKENLMEKVRLAT

-592 ADRWIELLDELNISF
+592 ADRWIALLDELNISF

-621 FKSSCSNAGGDWTAD
+621 FKSSCSNVGGDWTAD

-669 TKAPTVTEKPTT
+669 TKAPTVTVKPTA

-693 TTEPTKAP
+693 TTEPTNK
-701 TVTVKPTA
+701 
-709 KPTKAPTVTEK
+709 
-720 PTAEPTKAPT
+720 
-730 VTEKPTAEPTK
+730 
-741 APTVTVKPTAKPTK
+741 
-755 APTVTEKPTAEPT
+755 
-768 KAPTVTTA
+768 PTVTTA

-827 FTDLQPATSYTVS
+827 FTGLQPATSYTVS

-893 KSYAASYDASSNAL
+893 KSYAASYDASSNEL

-969 VIVSGGTNNTEKIMA
+969 VIVSGGTNNTEQIMA

-998 AKESNKTALSADT
+998 AKESNKTALSADK

-1110 DEVWTVTVEQG
+1110 DEVWNVTVEQG
-1121 SDIILPNRPKENLIL
+1121 SEIILPNRPKEGLIL

-1149 GIIYTVQENTYFCA
+1149 GTIYTVQENTYFCA
-1163 KYFDEAPVEP
+1163 KYFNKAPVEP

-1183 EPTVTPSSKPTVA
+1183 KPTVA
-1196 PSSEPTVTPSSEP
+1196 PSSEP

-1224 PTKVPEPTAA
+1224 PTK
-1234 PIKTPTP
+1234 
-1241 TAEPTKAPEPT
+1241 APEPT
-1252 AAPIKTPTPT
+1252 A
-1262 AEPTKAPMITPVP
+1262 APMITPVP

-1299 QATGM
+1299 QATGI

-1312 VSNLPVKSK
+1312 VSNLPVKQK

-1378 TANGLQKRL
+1378 TANGLQKKI

-1425 ASATVFW
+1425 ASAKVFW

>member
-181 ATSKPS
+181 V
-187 SATSKPS
+187 TSKPS

-295 PSISVGES
+295 PSISVGKS

-347 DGYAAPIMVDQ
+347 DDYAAPIMVDQ

-397 RLVCYPRDVGSV
+397 RLVCYPRDGGSV

-553 HKENLMKKVRLAT
+553 HKENLMEKVRLAT

-592 ADRWIELLDELNISF
+592 ADRWIALLDELNISF

-621 FKSSCSNAGGDWTAD
+621 FKSSCSNVGGDWTAD

-669 TKAPTVTEKPTT
+669 TKAPTVTVKPTA

-693 TTEPTKAP
+693 TTEPTNK
-701 TVTVKPTA
+701 
-709 KPTKAPTVTEK
+709 
-720 PTAEPTKAPT
+720 
-730 VTEKPTAEPTK
+730 
-741 APTVTVKPTAKPTK
+741 
-755 APTVTEKPTAEPT
+755 
-768 KAPTVTTA
+768 PTVTTA

-827 FTDLQPATSYTVS
+827 FTGLQPATSYTVS

-893 KSYAASYDASSNAL
+893 KSYAASYDASSNEL

-969 VIVSGGTNNTEKIMA
+969 VIVSGGTNNTEQIMA

-998 AKESNKTALSADT
+998 AKESNKTALSADK

-1110 DEVWTVTVEQG
+1110 DEVWNVTVEQG
-1121 SDIILPNRPKENLIL
+1121 SEIILPNRPKEGLIL

-1149 GIIYTVQENTYFCA
+1149 GTIYTVQENTYFCA
-1163 KYFDEAPVEP
+1163 KYFNKAPVEP

-1183 EPTVTPSSKPTVA
+1183 KPTVA
-1196 PSSEPTVTPSSEP
+1196 PSSEP

-1224 PTKVPEPTAA
+1224 PTK
-1234 PIKTPTP
+1234 
-1241 TAEPTKAPEPT
+1241 APEPT
-1252 AAPIKTPTPT
+1252 A
-1262 AEPTKAPMITPVP
+1262 APMITPVP

-1299 QATGM
+1299 QATGI

-1312 VSNLPVKSK
+1312 VSNLPVKQK

-1378 TANGLQKRL
+1378 TANGLQKKI

-1425 ASATVFW
+1425 ASAKVFW

>member
-194 STASAGGNVSTD
+194 STASAGGNVSAD

-260 VYDAALG
+260 VYDAVLG

-337 RHGKLSVQKV
+337 RHGKMSVQKV

-592 ADRWIELLDELNISF
+592 ADRWIALLDELNISF

-681 EPTKAPTVTEKP
+681 EPTKAPTVT
-693 TTEPTKAP
+693 
-701 TVTVKPTA
+701 V
-709 KPTKAPTVTEK
+709 
-720 PTAEPTKAPT
+720 
-730 VTEKPTAEPTK
+730 KPTAEPTK

-893 KSYAASYDASSNAL
+893 KSYAASYDASSNEL

-969 VIVSGGTNNTEKIMA
+969 VIVSGGTNNTEQIMA

-1183 EPTVTPSSKPTVA
+1183 EPTVTPSS
-1196 PSSEPTVTPSSEP
+1196 EP
-1209 TVEPSEEPIATPTAE
+1209 TVEPSEEPIA
-1224 PTKVPEPTAA
+1224 
-1234 PIKTPTP
+1234 TP

-1262 AEPTKAPMITPVP
+1262 VAPTITPVP

-1378 TANGLQKRL
+1378 TANGLQKKI

>member
-126 TGSQLTLTYSFAD
+126 TGSQLTLNYSFAD

-194 STASAGGNVSTD
+194 STASAGGNVSAD

-502 VIKTIRAIDPDAI
+502 VIKTIRDIDPDAI

-553 HKENLMKKVRLAT
+553 HKENLMEKVRLAT

-580 SADGNGSYDAEN
+580 SADGNGSYDTEN
-592 ADRWIELLDELNISF
+592 ADRWIALLDELNISF

-669 TKAPTVTEKPTT
+669 TKAPTVTEKPTA
-681 EPTKAPTVTEKP
+681 EPTKAPTVTVKP
-693 TTEPTKAP
+693 TAEPTKTP

-730 VTEKPTAEPTK
+730 VTEKPTAKPIKTPT
-741 APTVTVKPTAKPTK
+741 
-755 APTVTEKPTAEPT
+755 PTAEPT
-768 KAPTVTTA
+768 KAPEPT
-776 PDKEIQEA
+776 
-784 PSTALTIVARTST
+784 
-797 SLTVQAT
+797 
-804 VAAPAGKS
+804 AAPIK
-812 YEYTIDG
+812 
-819 TSWQTQTT
+819 
-827 FTDLQPATSYTVS
+827 
-840 VRYAETDNYQAS
+840 
-852 MISDHTLTGGT
+852 TL
-863 LVEDVYKIDLSKLDD
+863 E
-878 TTYVDGMFSKDDATG
+878 
-893 KSYAASYDASSNAL
+893 
-907 TLSGTDHTFELVADN
+907 
-922 AKVKIILKKGVS
+922 
-934 AALCGVTCGNIS
+934 
-946 SEDDTSLEMVRGSN
+946 
-960 TTGSIEAAN
+960 
-969 VIVSGGTNNTEKIMA
+969 
-984 DTIAVK
+984 
-990 GGSLTAVA
+990 
-998 AKESNKTALSADT
+998 
-1011 ITITDGEVTAIGDGT
+1011 
-1026 GGALYADSKI
+1026 
-1036 SLIGG
+1036 
-1041 TLTVKA
+1041 
-1047 GPNKTEKS
+1047 
-1055 AIDVKSDES
+1055 
-1064 SVILVGDIKI
+1064 
-1074 INQTDGALGTDDL
+1074 
-1087 FSKETISTGGTTT
+1087 
-1100 KLVTVTFDTV
+1100 
-1110 DEVWTVTVEQG
+1110 
-1121 SDIILPNRPKENLIL
+1121 
-1136 RWYSDRDVQGYAP
+1136 
-1149 GIIYTVQENTYFCA
+1149 
-1163 KYFDEAPVEP
+1163 
-1173 SSKPT
+1173 
-1178 VAPSS
+1178 
-1183 EPTVTPSSKPTVA
+1183 
-1196 PSSEPTVTPSSEP
+1196 
-1209 TVEPSEEPIATPTAE
+1209 PTAE
-1224 PTKVPEPTAA
+1224 PTKAPEPTAA

-1262 AEPTKAPMITPVP
+1262 AAPTITSVP

-1378 TANGLQKRL
+1378 TANGLQKKI

>member
-217 TNDYYAEYSFSITNN
+217 SNDYYAEYSFSITNN

-530 AAKPMKAL
+530 AAKPM
-538 GYENIMYTFHFYSAT
+538 
-553 HKENLMKKVRLAT
+553 
-566 KDGTPIFVTEFGIC
+566 
-580 SADGNGSYDAEN
+580 
-592 ADRWIELLDELNISF
+592 
-607 ACWSYSNCNEKSAY
+607 
-621 FKSSCSNAGGDWTAD
+621 
-636 DLTTT
+636 
-641 GKWLINTCR
+641 
-650 AHEEKENASYPAV
+650 
-663 SPSAEP
+663 
-669 TKAPTVTEKPTT
+669 
-681 EPTKAPTVTEKP
+681 
-693 TTEPTKAP
+693 
-701 TVTVKPTA
+701 
-709 KPTKAPTVTEK
+709 
-720 PTAEPTKAPT
+720 
-730 VTEKPTAEPTK
+730 
-741 APTVTVKPTAKPTK
+741 
-755 APTVTEKPTAEPT
+755 
-768 KAPTVTTA
+768 
-776 PDKEIQEA
+776 
-784 PSTALTIVARTST
+784 
-797 SLTVQAT
+797 
-804 VAAPAGKS
+804 
-812 YEYTIDG
+812 
-819 TSWQTQTT
+819 
-827 FTDLQPATSYTVS
+827 
-840 VRYAETDNYQAS
+840 
-852 MISDHTLTGGT
+852 
-863 LVEDVYKIDLSKLDD
+863 
-878 TTYVDGMFSKDDATG
+878 
-893 KSYAASYDASSNAL
+893 
-907 TLSGTDHTFELVADN
+907 
-922 AKVKIILKKGVS
+922 
-934 AALCGVTCGNIS
+934 
-946 SEDDTSLEMVRGSN
+946 
-960 TTGSIEAAN
+960 
-969 VIVSGGTNNTEKIMA
+969 
-984 DTIAVK
+984 
-990 GGSLTAVA
+990 
-998 AKESNKTALSADT
+998 
-1011 ITITDGEVTAIGDGT
+1011 
-1026 GGALYADSKI
+1026 
-1036 SLIGG
+1036 
-1041 TLTVKA
+1041 
-1047 GPNKTEKS
+1047 
-1055 AIDVKSDES
+1055 
-1064 SVILVGDIKI
+1064 
-1074 INQTDGALGTDDL
+1074 
-1087 FSKETISTGGTTT
+1087 
-1100 KLVTVTFDTV
+1100 
-1110 DEVWTVTVEQG
+1110 
-1121 SDIILPNRPKENLIL
+1121 
-1136 RWYSDRDVQGYAP
+1136 
-1149 GIIYTVQENTYFCA
+1149 
-1163 KYFDEAPVEP
+1163 
-1173 SSKPT
+1173 
-1178 VAPSS
+1178 
-1183 EPTVTPSSKPTVA
+1183 
-1196 PSSEPTVTPSSEP
+1196 
-1209 TVEPSEEPIATPTAE
+1209 
-1224 PTKVPEPTAA
+1224 
-1234 PIKTPTP
+1234 
-1241 TAEPTKAPEPT
+1241 
-1252 AAPIKTPTPT
+1252 
-1262 AEPTKAPMITPVP
+1262 
-1275 SDDPTESAAP
+1275 
-1285 SEKPTITPTQKPGI
+1285 
-1299 QATGM
+1299 
-1304 RVIASVKK
+1304 
-1312 VSNLPVKSK
+1312 
-1321 LQLAAGKSMQLTVT
+1321 
-1335 LLPTG
+1335 
-1340 AKPQKLTYT
+1340 
-1349 SSKPSIAKVSGSG
+1349 
-1362 KIVAGKKAGT
+1362 
-1372 TVITIR
+1372 
-1378 TANGLQKRL
+1378 
-1387 TIRVMKKA
+1387 
-1395 VKKIKL
+1395 
-1401 SGVKKLKVGKKLK
+1401 
-1414 LKAKITPKKKY
+1414 
-1425 ASATVFW
+1425 
-1432 VSGNTKIATVT
+1432 
-1443 QSGVVKAKKK
+1443 
-1453 GKVKITAIATDGSGK
+1453 
-1468 KKVIKLTIK
+1468 

>member
-126 TGSQLTLTYSFAD
+126 TGSQLTLNYSFAD

-194 STASAGGNVSTD
+194 STASAGGNVSAD

-267 GVVAYYST
+267 GVVAYCST

-409 GYLTGGDSTKQQ
+409 GYLTGGDSTRQQ

-502 VIKTIRAIDPDAI
+502 VIKTIRDIDPDAI

-553 HKENLMKKVRLAT
+553 HKENLMEKVRLAT

-580 SADGNGSYDAEN
+580 SADGNGSYDTEN
-592 ADRWIELLDELNISF
+592 ADRWIALLDELNISF

-663 SPSAEP
+663 SPSAG
-669 TKAPTVTEKPTT
+669 
-681 EPTKAPTVTEKP
+681 PTKAPTVTEKP

-701 TVTVKPTA
+701 TVTV
-709 KPTKAPTVTEK
+709 
-720 PTAEPTKAPT
+720 
-730 VTEKPTAEPTK
+730 KPTAEPTK

-755 APTVTEKPTAEPT
+755 APTVTEKPTAKP
-768 KAPTVTTA
+768 
-776 PDKEIQEA
+776 I
-784 PSTALTIVARTST
+784 
-797 SLTVQAT
+797 
-804 VAAPAGKS
+804 
-812 YEYTIDG
+812 
-819 TSWQTQTT
+819 
-827 FTDLQPATSYTVS
+827 
-840 VRYAETDNYQAS
+840 
-852 MISDHTLTGGT
+852 
-863 LVEDVYKIDLSKLDD
+863 
-878 TTYVDGMFSKDDATG
+878 
-893 KSYAASYDASSNAL
+893 
-907 TLSGTDHTFELVADN
+907 
-922 AKVKIILKKGVS
+922 
-934 AALCGVTCGNIS
+934 
-946 SEDDTSLEMVRGSN
+946 
-960 TTGSIEAAN
+960 
-969 VIVSGGTNNTEKIMA
+969 
-984 DTIAVK
+984 
-990 GGSLTAVA
+990 
-998 AKESNKTALSADT
+998 KT
-1011 ITITDGEVTAIGDGT
+1011 
-1026 GGALYADSKI
+1026 
-1036 SLIGG
+1036 
-1041 TLTVKA
+1041 
-1047 GPNKTEKS
+1047 P
-1055 AIDVKSDES
+1055 
-1064 SVILVGDIKI
+1064 
-1074 INQTDGALGTDDL
+1074 
-1087 FSKETISTGGTTT
+1087 
-1100 KLVTVTFDTV
+1100 
-1110 DEVWTVTVEQG
+1110 
-1121 SDIILPNRPKENLIL
+1121 
-1136 RWYSDRDVQGYAP
+1136 
-1149 GIIYTVQENTYFCA
+1149 
-1163 KYFDEAPVEP
+1163 
-1173 SSKPT
+1173 
-1178 VAPSS
+1178 
-1183 EPTVTPSSKPTVA
+1183 
-1196 PSSEPTVTPSSEP
+1196 
-1209 TVEPSEEPIATPTAE
+1209 TPTAE
-1224 PTKVPEPTAA
+1224 PTKAPEPTAAPIKTPEPTAEPTKAPEPTAA

-1262 AEPTKAPMITPVP
+1262 AAPTITSVP

-1378 TANGLQKRL
+1378 TANGLQKKI

>member
-1 MTKKWRRVYAWV
+1 
-13 LTVAMVLSMANL
+13 
-25 PITIAKAA
+25 
-33 STQNLTVKSGATSVT
+33 
-48 IAKNEYGDDYIGD
+48 
-61 MFFNIPDALKTKS
+61 
-74 AISSNKVTSMTVKIT
+74 
-89 IKSFT
+89 
-94 QGSGAKA
+94 
-101 QAFIF
+101 
-106 AQPDA
+106 
-111 SGDWNWNQSSTAELV
+111 
-126 TGSQLTLTYSFAD
+126 

-295 PSISVGES
+295 PSISVGKS

-397 RLVCYPRDVGSV
+397 RLVCYPRDGGSV

-553 HKENLMKKVRLAT
+553 HKENLMEKVRLAT

-592 ADRWIELLDELNISF
+592 ADRWIALLDELNISF

-669 TKAPTVTEKPTT
+669 TKAPTVTVKPTA

-709 KPTKAPTVTEK
+709 EPTKAPTVTVK

-730 VTEKPTAEPTK
+730 VTEKPTTE
-741 APTVTVKPTAKPTK
+741 PTK

-768 KAPTVTTA
+768 NKPTVTTA
-776 PDKEIQEA
+776 PDKGIQEA

-893 KSYAASYDASSNAL
+893 KSYAASYDASSNEL

-946 SEDDTSLEMVRGSN
+946 SEDDTSLEMARGSN

-969 VIVSGGTNNTEKIMA
+969 VIVSGGTNNTEQIMA

-998 AKESNKTALSADT
+998 AKESNKTALSADK

-1074 INQTDGALGTDDL
+1074 INQTYGALGTDDL

-1163 KYFDEAPVEP
+1163 KYFDKAPVEP

-1178 VAPSS
+1178 VA
-1183 EPTVTPSSKPTVA
+1183 
-1196 PSSEPTVTPSSEP
+1196 PSSEP

-1224 PTKVPEPTAA
+1224 PTR
-1234 PIKTPTP
+1234 
-1241 TAEPTKAPEPT
+1241 APEPT
-1252 AAPIKTPTPT
+1252 A
-1262 AEPTKAPMITPVP
+1262 APMITPVP

-1304 RVIASVKK
+1304 RVIVSVKK
-1312 VSNLPVKSK
+1312 VSNLPVKQK

-1378 TANGLQKRL
+1378 TANGLQKKI

-1425 ASATVFW
+1425 ASAKVFW

>member
-61 MFFNIPDALKTKS
+61 MLFNIPDALKTKS

-126 TGSQLTLTYSFAD
+126 TGSQLTLNYSFAD

-187 SATSKPS
+187 S
-194 STASAGGNVSTD
+194 TASAGGNVSAD

-421 LDTLIQNGVDY
+421 LDTLIQNSVDY

-502 VIKTIRAIDPDAI
+502 VIKTIRDIDPDAI

-553 HKENLMKKVRLAT
+553 HKENLMEKVRLAT

-580 SADGNGSYDAEN
+580 SADGNGSYDTEN
-592 ADRWIELLDELNISF
+592 ADRWIALLDELNISF

-663 SPSAEP
+663 SPSAG
-669 TKAPTVTEKPTT
+669 
-681 EPTKAPTVTEKP
+681 PTKAPTVTEKP

-709 KPTKAPTVTEK
+709 
-720 PTAEPTKAPT
+720 EPTKAPT
-730 VTEKPTAEPTK
+730 VTEK
-741 APTVTVKPTAKPTK
+741 
-755 APTVTEKPTAEPT
+755 
-768 KAPTVTTA
+768 
-776 PDKEIQEA
+776 
-784 PSTALTIVARTST
+784 
-797 SLTVQAT
+797 
-804 VAAPAGKS
+804 
-812 YEYTIDG
+812 
-819 TSWQTQTT
+819 
-827 FTDLQPATSYTVS
+827 
-840 VRYAETDNYQAS
+840 
-852 MISDHTLTGGT
+852 
-863 LVEDVYKIDLSKLDD
+863 
-878 TTYVDGMFSKDDATG
+878 
-893 KSYAASYDASSNAL
+893 
-907 TLSGTDHTFELVADN
+907 
-922 AKVKIILKKGVS
+922 
-934 AALCGVTCGNIS
+934 
-946 SEDDTSLEMVRGSN
+946 
-960 TTGSIEAAN
+960 
-969 VIVSGGTNNTEKIMA
+969 
-984 DTIAVK
+984 
-990 GGSLTAVA
+990 
-998 AKESNKTALSADT
+998 
-1011 ITITDGEVTAIGDGT
+1011 
-1026 GGALYADSKI
+1026 
-1036 SLIGG
+1036 
-1041 TLTVKA
+1041 
-1047 GPNKTEKS
+1047 
-1055 AIDVKSDES
+1055 
-1064 SVILVGDIKI
+1064 
-1074 INQTDGALGTDDL
+1074 
-1087 FSKETISTGGTTT
+1087 
-1100 KLVTVTFDTV
+1100 
-1110 DEVWTVTVEQG
+1110 
-1121 SDIILPNRPKENLIL
+1121 
-1136 RWYSDRDVQGYAP
+1136 
-1149 GIIYTVQENTYFCA
+1149 
-1163 KYFDEAPVEP
+1163 
-1173 SSKPT
+1173 
-1178 VAPSS
+1178 
-1183 EPTVTPSSKPTVA
+1183 
-1196 PSSEPTVTPSSEP
+1196 
-1209 TVEPSEEPIATPTAE
+1209 
-1224 PTKVPEPTAA
+1224 PTAA

-1262 AEPTKAPMITPVP
+1262 AAPTITSVP

-1349 SSKPSIAKVSGSG
+1349 SSKPSIAKVSGNG

-1425 ASATVFW
+1425 ASAAVFW

>member
-176 DSGSS
+176 DSG
-181 ATSKPS
+181 S

-397 RLVCYPRDVGSV
+397 RLVCYPRDAGSV

-502 VIKTIRAIDPDAI
+502 VIKTIRDIDPDAI

-553 HKENLMKKVRLAT
+553 HKENLMEKVRLAT
-566 KDGTPIFVTEFGIC
+566 KDGTPIFVTEFGVC
-580 SADGNGSYDAEN
+580 SADGNGSYDTEN
-592 ADRWIELLDELNISF
+592 ADRWIALLDELNISF

-650 AHEEKENASYPAV
+650 AHEEKENASYPVV

-669 TKAPTVTEKPTT
+669 TNK
-681 EPTKAPTVTEKP
+681 
-693 TTEPTKAP
+693 
-701 TVTVKPTA
+701 
-709 KPTKAPTVTEK
+709 
-720 PTAEPTKAPT
+720 PT

-741 APTVTVKPTAKPTK
+741 APTVTVKPTT
-755 APTVTEKPTAEPT
+755 EPT
-768 KAPTVTTA
+768 NKPTVTTA

-819 TSWQTQTT
+819 TSWQTQTI

-893 KSYAASYDASSNAL
+893 KSYAASYDASSNEL

-969 VIVSGGTNNTEKIMA
+969 VIVSGGTNNTEQIMA

-998 AKESNKTALSADT
+998 AKESNKTALSADK

-1163 KYFDEAPVEP
+1163 KYFDKAPVEP

-1196 PSSEPTVTPSSEP
+1196 PSSEPTV
-1209 TVEPSEEPIATPTAE
+1209 EPSEEPIATPTAE
-1224 PTKVPEPTAA
+1224 PTK
-1234 PIKTPTP
+1234 
-1241 TAEPTKAPEPT
+1241 APEPT
-1252 AAPIKTPTPT
+1252 A
-1262 AEPTKAPMITPVP
+1262 APMITPVP

-1285 SEKPTITPTQKPGI
+1285 SEKPTITPMQKPGI

-1312 VSNLPVKSK
+1312 VSNLPVKQK

-1378 TANGLQKRL
+1378 TANGLQKKI

-1425 ASATVFW
+1425 ASAKVFW

>member
-33 STQNLTVKSGATSVT
+33 STQNLTVKSGVTSVT

-187 SATSKPS
+187 S
-194 STASAGGNVSTD
+194 TASAGGNVSAD

-397 RLVCYPRDVGSV
+397 RLVCYPRDGGSV

-553 HKENLMKKVRLAT
+553 HKENLMEKVRLAT

-592 ADRWIELLDELNISF
+592 ADRWIALLDELNISF

-663 SPSAEP
+663 SPSAG
-669 TKAPTVTEKPTT
+669 
-681 EPTKAPTVTEKP
+681 PTKAPTVTEKP

-701 TVTVKPTA
+701 TVTV
-709 KPTKAPTVTEK
+709 
-720 PTAEPTKAPT
+720 
-730 VTEKPTAEPTK
+730 KPTAEPTK

-755 APTVTEKPTAEPT
+755 APTVTEKPTAKP
-768 KAPTVTTA
+768 
-776 PDKEIQEA
+776 I
-784 PSTALTIVARTST
+784 
-797 SLTVQAT
+797 
-804 VAAPAGKS
+804 
-812 YEYTIDG
+812 
-819 TSWQTQTT
+819 
-827 FTDLQPATSYTVS
+827 
-840 VRYAETDNYQAS
+840 
-852 MISDHTLTGGT
+852 
-863 LVEDVYKIDLSKLDD
+863 
-878 TTYVDGMFSKDDATG
+878 
-893 KSYAASYDASSNAL
+893 
-907 TLSGTDHTFELVADN
+907 
-922 AKVKIILKKGVS
+922 
-934 AALCGVTCGNIS
+934 
-946 SEDDTSLEMVRGSN
+946 
-960 TTGSIEAAN
+960 
-969 VIVSGGTNNTEKIMA
+969 
-984 DTIAVK
+984 
-990 GGSLTAVA
+990 
-998 AKESNKTALSADT
+998 KT
-1011 ITITDGEVTAIGDGT
+1011 
-1026 GGALYADSKI
+1026 
-1036 SLIGG
+1036 
-1041 TLTVKA
+1041 
-1047 GPNKTEKS
+1047 P
-1055 AIDVKSDES
+1055 
-1064 SVILVGDIKI
+1064 
-1074 INQTDGALGTDDL
+1074 
-1087 FSKETISTGGTTT
+1087 
-1100 KLVTVTFDTV
+1100 
-1110 DEVWTVTVEQG
+1110 
-1121 SDIILPNRPKENLIL
+1121 
-1136 RWYSDRDVQGYAP
+1136 
-1149 GIIYTVQENTYFCA
+1149 
-1163 KYFDEAPVEP
+1163 
-1173 SSKPT
+1173 
-1178 VAPSS
+1178 
-1183 EPTVTPSSKPTVA
+1183 
-1196 PSSEPTVTPSSEP
+1196 
-1209 TVEPSEEPIATPTAE
+1209 TPTAE
-1224 PTKVPEPTAA
+1224 PTKAPEPTAAPIKTPEPTAEPTKAPEPTAA

-1262 AEPTKAPMITPVP
+1262 AAPTITSVP

-1378 TANGLQKRL
+1378 TANGLQKKI

>member
-48 IAKNEYGDDYIGD
+48 IAKNKYGDDYIGD

-111 SGDWNWNQSSTAELV
+111 SGNWNWNQSSTAELV

-157 AAEGS
+157 AADGS

-194 STASAGGNVSTD
+194 STASAGGNVSAD

-295 PSISVGES
+295 PSITVGES

-347 DGYAAPIMVDQ
+347 DDYTAPIMVDQ

-397 RLVCYPRDVGSV
+397 RLVCYPRDSGSV

-502 VIKTIRAIDPDAI
+502 VIETIRAIDPDAI

-530 AAKPMKAL
+530 AAMPMKDL
-538 GYENIMYTFHFYSAT
+538 GFKNIMYTFHFYSAT
-553 HKENLMKKVRLAT
+553 HGENLMKKVRQAT

-592 ADRWIELLDELNISF
+592 ADRWIALLDELNISF

-669 TKAPTVTEKPTT
+669 TKAPTVTEKPTA
-681 EPTKAPTVTEKP
+681 E
-693 TTEPTKAP
+693 
-701 TVTVKPTA
+701 
-709 KPTKAPTVTEK
+709 PTKAPTVTEK

-730 VTEKPTAEPTK
+730 VTEKPTAEPTNK
-741 APTVTVKPTAKPTK
+741 
-755 APTVTEKPTAEPT
+755 
-768 KAPTVTTA
+768 PTVTTA

-840 VRYAETDNYQAS
+840 VRYAETDKYQTS
-852 MISDHTLTGGT
+852 MISDHTLTVGT

-878 TTYVDGMFSKDDATG
+878 TTYVDGMFGKDDATG
-893 KSYAASYDASSNAL
+893 KSYAASYDASSNEL

-934 AALCGVTCGNIS
+934 VALCGVTCGNIS
-946 SEDDTSLEMVRGSN
+946 GENDTSLEMVRGSN

-969 VIVSGGTNNTEKIMA
+969 VIVSGGTNNTEQIMA

-1110 DEVWTVTVEQG
+1110 DEVWNVTVEQG
-1121 SDIILPNRPKENLIL
+1121 SDIILPNKPKENLIL

-1163 KYFDEAPVEP
+1163 KYFDKAPVEP

-1178 VAPSS
+1178 EAPSS
-1183 EPTVTPSSKPTVA
+1183 EPTVTPSN
-1196 PSSEPTVTPSSEP
+1196 EP
-1209 TVEPSEEPIATPTAE
+1209 TVEPSEEPIA
-1224 PTKVPEPTAA
+1224 
-1234 PIKTPTP
+1234 TP

-1262 AEPTKAPMITPVP
+1262 AEPTKAPTVTEKPTAEPTAAPMITPVP

-1312 VSNLPVKSK
+1312 VSNLPVKQK

-1378 TANGLQKRL
+1378 TANGLQKKII
-1387 TIRVMKKA
+1387 IRVMKKA

-1425 ASATVFW
+1425 ASAKVFW

>member
-187 SATSKPS
+187 S
-194 STASAGGNVSTD
+194 TASAGGNVSTD

-295 PSISVGES
+295 PSISVGKS

-347 DGYAAPIMVDQ
+347 DDYAAPIMVDQ

-397 RLVCYPRDVGSV
+397 RLVCYPRDGGSV

-553 HKENLMKKVRLAT
+553 HKENLMEKVRLAT

-592 ADRWIELLDELNISF
+592 ADRWIALLDELNISF

-621 FKSSCSNAGGDWTAD
+621 FKSSCSNVGGDWTAD

-669 TKAPTVTEKPTT
+669 TKAPTVTVKPTA

-693 TTEPTKAP
+693 TTEPTNK
-701 TVTVKPTA
+701 
-709 KPTKAPTVTEK
+709 
-720 PTAEPTKAPT
+720 
-730 VTEKPTAEPTK
+730 
-741 APTVTVKPTAKPTK
+741 
-755 APTVTEKPTAEPT
+755 
-768 KAPTVTTA
+768 PTVTTA

-827 FTDLQPATSYTVS
+827 FTGLQPATSYTVS

-893 KSYAASYDASSNAL
+893 KSYAASYDASSNEL

-969 VIVSGGTNNTEKIMA
+969 VIVSGGTNNTEQIMA

-998 AKESNKTALSADT
+998 AKESNKTALSADK

-1074 INQTDGALGTDDL
+1074 INQTDGAFGTDDL

-1110 DEVWTVTVEQG
+1110 DEVWNVTVEQG
-1121 SDIILPNRPKENLIL
+1121 SEIILPNRPKEGLIL

-1149 GIIYTVQENTYFCA
+1149 GTIYTVQENTYFCA
-1163 KYFDEAPVEP
+1163 KYFNKAPVEP

-1183 EPTVTPSSKPTVA
+1183 KPTVA
-1196 PSSEPTVTPSSEP
+1196 PSSEP

-1224 PTKVPEPTAA
+1224 PTK
-1234 PIKTPTP
+1234 
-1241 TAEPTKAPEPT
+1241 APEPT
-1252 AAPIKTPTPT
+1252 A
-1262 AEPTKAPMITPVP
+1262 APMITPVP

-1299 QATGM
+1299 QATGI

-1312 VSNLPVKSK
+1312 VSNLPVKQK

-1378 TANGLQKRL
+1378 TANGLQKKI

-1425 ASATVFW
+1425 ASAKVFW

>member
-194 STASAGGNVSTD
+194 STASAGGNVSAD
-206 QIAITRSVGSG
+206 QIAIESG
-217 TNDYYAEYSFSITNN
+217 VAQGNNEYYGEYWFKIKNN

-240 QILIPTSG
+240 QILLPTSG
-248 SVDVGYVEGFSA
+248 QVTVTTEYGYSA
-260 VYDAALG
+260 SYDESLG
-267 GVVAYYST
+267 GIVVYYSA
-275 EIAAG
+275 ELAAG
-280 ATVSS
+280 ATTG
-285 SSNKVGFGKQ
+285 NEDTKIGFSKQ
-295 PSISVGES
+295 PSITAGTAR
-303 NVIAVNCAGPS
+303 VIAVNCAGPS

-347 DGYAAPIMVDQ
+347 DGYTAPIMVDQ

-397 RLVCYPRDVGSV
+397 RLVCYPRDGGSV

-538 GYENIMYTFHFYSAT
+538 GYENIMYTFHFYSAS

-592 ADRWIELLDELNISF
+592 ADRWIALLDELNISF

-669 TKAPTVTEKPTT
+669 TKAPTVTEKPT
-681 EPTKAPTVTEKP
+681 
-693 TTEPTKAP
+693 
-701 TVTVKPTA
+701 A
-709 KPTKAPTVTEK
+709 K
-720 PTAEPTKAPT
+720 
-730 VTEKPTAEPTK
+730 
-741 APTVTVKPTAKPTK
+741 
-755 APTVTEKPTAEPT
+755 
-768 KAPTVTTA
+768 
-776 PDKEIQEA
+776 
-784 PSTALTIVARTST
+784 
-797 SLTVQAT
+797 
-804 VAAPAGKS
+804 
-812 YEYTIDG
+812 
-819 TSWQTQTT
+819 
-827 FTDLQPATSYTVS
+827 
-840 VRYAETDNYQAS
+840 
-852 MISDHTLTGGT
+852 
-863 LVEDVYKIDLSKLDD
+863 
-878 TTYVDGMFSKDDATG
+878 
-893 KSYAASYDASSNAL
+893 
-907 TLSGTDHTFELVADN
+907 
-922 AKVKIILKKGVS
+922 
-934 AALCGVTCGNIS
+934 
-946 SEDDTSLEMVRGSN
+946 
-960 TTGSIEAAN
+960 
-969 VIVSGGTNNTEKIMA
+969 
-984 DTIAVK
+984 
-990 GGSLTAVA
+990 
-998 AKESNKTALSADT
+998 
-1011 ITITDGEVTAIGDGT
+1011 
-1026 GGALYADSKI
+1026 
-1036 SLIGG
+1036 
-1041 TLTVKA
+1041 
-1047 GPNKTEKS
+1047 
-1055 AIDVKSDES
+1055 
-1064 SVILVGDIKI
+1064 
-1074 INQTDGALGTDDL
+1074 
-1087 FSKETISTGGTTT
+1087 
-1100 KLVTVTFDTV
+1100 
-1110 DEVWTVTVEQG
+1110 
-1121 SDIILPNRPKENLIL
+1121 
-1136 RWYSDRDVQGYAP
+1136 
-1149 GIIYTVQENTYFCA
+1149 
-1163 KYFDEAPVEP
+1163 
-1173 SSKPT
+1173 
-1178 VAPSS
+1178 
-1183 EPTVTPSSKPTVA
+1183 
-1196 PSSEPTVTPSSEP
+1196 
-1209 TVEPSEEPIATPTAE
+1209 
-1224 PTKVPEPTAA
+1224 

-1262 AEPTKAPMITPVP
+1262 AAPTITSVP

-1378 TANGLQKRL
+1378 TANGLQKKI

>member
-61 MFFNIPDALKTKS
+61 MFFYIPDALKTKS

-347 DGYAAPIMVDQ
+347 DGYTAPIMVDQ

-538 GYENIMYTFHFYSAT
+538 GYENIMYTCHFYSAT
-553 HKENLMKKVRLAT
+553 HQENLMKKVRQAT

-580 SADGNGSYDAEN
+580 SADGNGSYNPES
-592 ADRWIELLDELNISF
+592 ADRWIALLDELNISF

-669 TKAPTVTEKPTT
+669 TKAPTVTEKPT
-681 EPTKAPTVTEKP
+681 A
-693 TTEPTKAP
+693 EPTKAP
-701 TVTVKPTA
+701 TVTV
-709 KPTKAPTVTEK
+709 
-720 PTAEPTKAPT
+720 
-730 VTEKPTAEPTK
+730 KPTAEPTK

-755 APTVTEKPTAEPT
+755 APTVTVKPTAEPT
-768 KAPTVTTA
+768 NKPTAPTA

-893 KSYAASYDASSNAL
+893 KSYAASYDASSNEL

-934 AALCGVTCGNIS
+934 AALCGVTCGNTS

-969 VIVSGGTNNTEKIMA
+969 VIVSGGTNNTEQIMA

-998 AKESNKTALSADT
+998 AKESNKTALSADK

-1163 KYFDEAPVEP
+1163 KYFDKAPVEP

-1196 PSSEPTVTPSSEP
+1196 PSSEPTVAPSSEP

-1224 PTKVPEPTAA
+1224 PTKAPEPTVA

-1241 TAEPTKAPEPT
+1241 TAEPTKAPTVTE
-1252 AAPIKTPTPT
+1252 KPT
-1262 AEPTKAPMITPVP
+1262 AEPTDAPAITPVP

-1312 VSNLPVKSK
+1312 VSNLPVKQK

-1378 TANGLQKRL
+1378 TANGLQKKI

-1425 ASATVFW
+1425 ASAKVFW

>member
-1 MTKKWRRVYAWV
+1 M
-13 LTVAMVLSMANL
+13 
-25 PITIAKAA
+25 
-33 STQNLTVKSGATSVT
+33 
-48 IAKNEYGDDYIGD
+48 
-61 MFFNIPDALKTKS
+61 
-74 AISSNKVTSMTVKIT
+74 
-89 IKSFT
+89 
-94 QGSGAKA
+94 
-101 QAFIF
+101 
-106 AQPDA
+106 
-111 SGDWNWNQSSTAELV
+111 
-126 TGSQLTLTYSFAD
+126 
-139 MDWKGGTTL
+139 
-148 GNLGVRFAN
+148 
-157 AAEGS
+157 
-162 TVSYSVD
+162 
-169 SAVINMA
+169 
-176 DSGSS
+176 
-181 ATSKPS
+181 
-187 SATSKPS
+187 
-194 STASAGGNVSTD
+194 
-206 QIAITRSVGSG
+206 
-217 TNDYYAEYSFSITNN
+217 
-232 SSETVRGI
+232 
-240 QILIPTSG
+240 
-248 SVDVGYVEGFSA
+248 
-260 VYDAALG
+260 
-267 GVVAYYST
+267 AYYST

-502 VIKTIRAIDPDAI
+502 VIKTIRDIDPDAI

-553 HKENLMKKVRLAT
+553 HKENLMEKVRLAT

-580 SADGNGSYDAEN
+580 SADGNGSYDTEN
-592 ADRWIELLDELNISF
+592 ADRWIALLDELNISF

-663 SPSAEP
+663 SPSAG
-669 TKAPTVTEKPTT
+669 
-681 EPTKAPTVTEKP
+681 PTKAPTVTEKP

-709 KPTKAPTVTEK
+709 
-720 PTAEPTKAPT
+720 EPTKAPT
-730 VTEKPTAEPTK
+730 VTEKPTAK
-741 APTVTVKPTAKPTK
+741 
-755 APTVTEKPTAEPT
+755 
-768 KAPTVTTA
+768 
-776 PDKEIQEA
+776 
-784 PSTALTIVARTST
+784 
-797 SLTVQAT
+797 
-804 VAAPAGKS
+804 
-812 YEYTIDG
+812 
-819 TSWQTQTT
+819 
-827 FTDLQPATSYTVS
+827 
-840 VRYAETDNYQAS
+840 
-852 MISDHTLTGGT
+852 
-863 LVEDVYKIDLSKLDD
+863 
-878 TTYVDGMFSKDDATG
+878 
-893 KSYAASYDASSNAL
+893 
-907 TLSGTDHTFELVADN
+907 
-922 AKVKIILKKGVS
+922 
-934 AALCGVTCGNIS
+934 
-946 SEDDTSLEMVRGSN
+946 
-960 TTGSIEAAN
+960 
-969 VIVSGGTNNTEKIMA
+969 
-984 DTIAVK
+984 
-990 GGSLTAVA
+990 
-998 AKESNKTALSADT
+998 
-1011 ITITDGEVTAIGDGT
+1011 
-1026 GGALYADSKI
+1026 
-1036 SLIGG
+1036 
-1041 TLTVKA
+1041 
-1047 GPNKTEKS
+1047 
-1055 AIDVKSDES
+1055 
-1064 SVILVGDIKI
+1064 
-1074 INQTDGALGTDDL
+1074 
-1087 FSKETISTGGTTT
+1087 
-1100 KLVTVTFDTV
+1100 
-1110 DEVWTVTVEQG
+1110 
-1121 SDIILPNRPKENLIL
+1121 
-1136 RWYSDRDVQGYAP
+1136 
-1149 GIIYTVQENTYFCA
+1149 
-1163 KYFDEAPVEP
+1163 
-1173 SSKPT
+1173 
-1178 VAPSS
+1178 
-1183 EPTVTPSSKPTVA
+1183 
-1196 PSSEPTVTPSSEP
+1196 
-1209 TVEPSEEPIATPTAE
+1209 
-1224 PTKVPEPTAA
+1224 

-1241 TAEPTKAPEPT
+1241 TAAPT
-1252 AAPIKTPTPT
+1252 
-1262 AEPTKAPMITPVP
+1262 ITSVP

-1378 TANGLQKRL
+1378 TANGLQKKI

>member
-126 TGSQLTLTYSFAD
+126 TGSQLTLNYSFAD

-194 STASAGGNVSTD
+194 STASAGGNVSAD

-502 VIKTIRAIDPDAI
+502 VIKTIRDIDPDAI

-553 HKENLMKKVRLAT
+553 HKENLMEKVRLAT

-580 SADGNGSYDAEN
+580 SADGNGSYDTEN
-592 ADRWIELLDELNISF
+592 ADRWIALLDELNISF

-663 SPSAEP
+663 SPSAG
-669 TKAPTVTEKPTT
+669 
-681 EPTKAPTVTEKP
+681 PTKAPTVTEKP

-701 TVTVKPTA
+701 TVTV
-709 KPTKAPTVTEK
+709 
-720 PTAEPTKAPT
+720 
-730 VTEKPTAEPTK
+730 KPTAEPTK

-768 KAPTVTTA
+768 KAPTVT
-776 PDKEIQEA
+776 
-784 PSTALTIVARTST
+784 
-797 SLTVQAT
+797 
-804 VAAPAGKS
+804 
-812 YEYTIDG
+812 
-819 TSWQTQTT
+819 
-827 FTDLQPATSYTVS
+827 
-840 VRYAETDNYQAS
+840 
-852 MISDHTLTGGT
+852 
-863 LVEDVYKIDLSKLDD
+863 
-878 TTYVDGMFSKDDATG
+878 
-893 KSYAASYDASSNAL
+893 
-907 TLSGTDHTFELVADN
+907 
-922 AKVKIILKKGVS
+922 VK
-934 AALCGVTCGNIS
+934 
-946 SEDDTSLEMVRGSN
+946 
-960 TTGSIEAAN
+960 
-969 VIVSGGTNNTEKIMA
+969 
-984 DTIAVK
+984 
-990 GGSLTAVA
+990 
-998 AKESNKTALSADT
+998 
-1011 ITITDGEVTAIGDGT
+1011 
-1026 GGALYADSKI
+1026 
-1036 SLIGG
+1036 
-1041 TLTVKA
+1041 
-1047 GPNKTEKS
+1047 
-1055 AIDVKSDES
+1055 
-1064 SVILVGDIKI
+1064 
-1074 INQTDGALGTDDL
+1074 
-1087 FSKETISTGGTTT
+1087 
-1100 KLVTVTFDTV
+1100 
-1110 DEVWTVTVEQG
+1110 
-1121 SDIILPNRPKENLIL
+1121 
-1136 RWYSDRDVQGYAP
+1136 
-1149 GIIYTVQENTYFCA
+1149 
-1163 KYFDEAPVEP
+1163 
-1173 SSKPT
+1173 
-1178 VAPSS
+1178 
-1183 EPTVTPSSKPTVA
+1183 
-1196 PSSEPTVTPSSEP
+1196 
-1209 TVEPSEEPIATPTAE
+1209 PTAE
-1224 PTKVPEPTAA
+1224 PTKAPTVTEKPTAK

-1252 AAPIKTPTPT
+1252 AAPIKTPEPT
-1262 AEPTKAPMITPVP
+1262 AEPTKAPEPTAAPIKTPTPTAAPTITSVP

-1378 TANGLQKRL
+1378 TANGLQKKI

-1432 VSGNTKIATVT
+1432 VSSNTKIATVT

>member
-194 STASAGGNVSTD
+194 STASAGGNVSAD

-502 VIKTIRAIDPDAI
+502 VIKTIRDIDPDAI

-553 HKENLMKKVRLAT
+553 HKENLMEKVRLAT

-580 SADGNGSYDAEN
+580 SADGNGSYDTEN
-592 ADRWIELLDELNISF
+592 ADRWIALLDELNISF

-669 TKAPTVTEKPTT
+669 TKAPTVTEKPTA
-681 EPTKAPTVTEKP
+681 EPTKAPTVTVKP
-693 TTEPTKAP
+693 TAEPTKTP

-730 VTEKPTAEPTK
+730 VTVKPTAEPTK
-741 APTVTVKPTAKPTK
+741 APTVTEKPTAK
-755 APTVTEKPTAEPT
+755 
-768 KAPTVTTA
+768 
-776 PDKEIQEA
+776 
-784 PSTALTIVARTST
+784 
-797 SLTVQAT
+797 
-804 VAAPAGKS
+804 
-812 YEYTIDG
+812 
-819 TSWQTQTT
+819 
-827 FTDLQPATSYTVS
+827 
-840 VRYAETDNYQAS
+840 
-852 MISDHTLTGGT
+852 
-863 LVEDVYKIDLSKLDD
+863 
-878 TTYVDGMFSKDDATG
+878 
-893 KSYAASYDASSNAL
+893 
-907 TLSGTDHTFELVADN
+907 
-922 AKVKIILKKGVS
+922 
-934 AALCGVTCGNIS
+934 
-946 SEDDTSLEMVRGSN
+946 
-960 TTGSIEAAN
+960 
-969 VIVSGGTNNTEKIMA
+969 
-984 DTIAVK
+984 
-990 GGSLTAVA
+990 
-998 AKESNKTALSADT
+998 
-1011 ITITDGEVTAIGDGT
+1011 
-1026 GGALYADSKI
+1026 
-1036 SLIGG
+1036 
-1041 TLTVKA
+1041 
-1047 GPNKTEKS
+1047 
-1055 AIDVKSDES
+1055 
-1064 SVILVGDIKI
+1064 
-1074 INQTDGALGTDDL
+1074 
-1087 FSKETISTGGTTT
+1087 
-1100 KLVTVTFDTV
+1100 
-1110 DEVWTVTVEQG
+1110 
-1121 SDIILPNRPKENLIL
+1121 
-1136 RWYSDRDVQGYAP
+1136 
-1149 GIIYTVQENTYFCA
+1149 
-1163 KYFDEAPVEP
+1163 
-1173 SSKPT
+1173 
-1178 VAPSS
+1178 
-1183 EPTVTPSSKPTVA
+1183 
-1196 PSSEPTVTPSSEP
+1196 
-1209 TVEPSEEPIATPTAE
+1209 
-1224 PTKVPEPTAA
+1224 

-1252 AAPIKTPTPT
+1252 AAPIKTPEPT
-1262 AEPTKAPMITPVP
+1262 AEPTKAPEPTAAPIKTPTPTAAPTITSVP

-1378 TANGLQKRL
+1378 TANGLQKKI

-1432 VSGNTKIATVT
+1432 VSSNTKIATVT

>member
-33 STQNLTVKSGATSVT
+33 STENLTVKSGATSVT

-194 STASAGGNVSTD
+194 STASAGGNVSAD

-502 VIKTIRAIDPDAI
+502 VIKTIRAIDTDAI

-538 GYENIMYTFHFYSAT
+538 GYENIMYTFHFYSAS

-580 SADGNGSYDAEN
+580 SADGNGSYDTEN
-592 ADRWIELLDELNISF
+592 ADRWIALLDELNISF

-669 TKAPTVTEKPTT
+669 TKAPTVTEKPTA
-681 EPTKAPTVTEKP
+681 EPTKAPTVTVKP
-693 TTEPTKAP
+693 TAEPTKTP

-730 VTEKPTAEPTK
+730 VTVKPTAEPTK
-741 APTVTVKPTAKPTK
+741 APTVTEKPTAK
-755 APTVTEKPTAEPT
+755 
-768 KAPTVTTA
+768 
-776 PDKEIQEA
+776 
-784 PSTALTIVARTST
+784 
-797 SLTVQAT
+797 
-804 VAAPAGKS
+804 
-812 YEYTIDG
+812 
-819 TSWQTQTT
+819 
-827 FTDLQPATSYTVS
+827 
-840 VRYAETDNYQAS
+840 
-852 MISDHTLTGGT
+852 
-863 LVEDVYKIDLSKLDD
+863 
-878 TTYVDGMFSKDDATG
+878 
-893 KSYAASYDASSNAL
+893 
-907 TLSGTDHTFELVADN
+907 
-922 AKVKIILKKGVS
+922 
-934 AALCGVTCGNIS
+934 
-946 SEDDTSLEMVRGSN
+946 
-960 TTGSIEAAN
+960 
-969 VIVSGGTNNTEKIMA
+969 
-984 DTIAVK
+984 
-990 GGSLTAVA
+990 
-998 AKESNKTALSADT
+998 
-1011 ITITDGEVTAIGDGT
+1011 
-1026 GGALYADSKI
+1026 
-1036 SLIGG
+1036 
-1041 TLTVKA
+1041 
-1047 GPNKTEKS
+1047 
-1055 AIDVKSDES
+1055 
-1064 SVILVGDIKI
+1064 
-1074 INQTDGALGTDDL
+1074 
-1087 FSKETISTGGTTT
+1087 
-1100 KLVTVTFDTV
+1100 
-1110 DEVWTVTVEQG
+1110 
-1121 SDIILPNRPKENLIL
+1121 
-1136 RWYSDRDVQGYAP
+1136 
-1149 GIIYTVQENTYFCA
+1149 
-1163 KYFDEAPVEP
+1163 
-1173 SSKPT
+1173 
-1178 VAPSS
+1178 
-1183 EPTVTPSSKPTVA
+1183 
-1196 PSSEPTVTPSSEP
+1196 
-1209 TVEPSEEPIATPTAE
+1209 
-1224 PTKVPEPTAA
+1224 

-1252 AAPIKTPTPT
+1252 AAPIKTPEPT
-1262 AEPTKAPMITPVP
+1262 AEPTKAPEPTAAPIKTPEPTAAPIKTPTPTDAPMITSVP

-1378 TANGLQKRL
+1378 TANGLQKKI

>member
-1 MTKKWRRVYAWV
+1 M
-13 LTVAMVLSMANL
+13 
-25 PITIAKAA
+25 
-33 STQNLTVKSGATSVT
+33 
-48 IAKNEYGDDYIGD
+48 
-61 MFFNIPDALKTKS
+61 
-74 AISSNKVTSMTVKIT
+74 
-89 IKSFT
+89 
-94 QGSGAKA
+94 
-101 QAFIF
+101 
-106 AQPDA
+106 
-111 SGDWNWNQSSTAELV
+111 
-126 TGSQLTLTYSFAD
+126 
-139 MDWKGGTTL
+139 
-148 GNLGVRFAN
+148 
-157 AAEGS
+157 
-162 TVSYSVD
+162 SYSVD

-194 STASAGGNVSTD
+194 STASAGGNVSAD

-580 SADGNGSYDAEN
+580 SADGNGSYDTEN
-592 ADRWIELLDELNISF
+592 ADRWIALLDELNISF

-663 SPSAEP
+663 SPSAG
-669 TKAPTVTEKPTT
+669 
-681 EPTKAPTVTEKP
+681 PTKAPTVTEKP

-701 TVTVKPTA
+701 TVTV
-709 KPTKAPTVTEK
+709 
-720 PTAEPTKAPT
+720 
-730 VTEKPTAEPTK
+730 KPTAEPTK

-768 KAPTVTTA
+768 KAPTVTVKPTEE
-776 PDKEIQEA
+776 PTKTPE
-784 PSTALTIVARTST
+784 PT
-797 SLTVQAT
+797 
-804 VAAPAGKS
+804 AAP
-812 YEYTIDG
+812 I
-819 TSWQTQTT
+819 
-827 FTDLQPATSYTVS
+827 
-840 VRYAETDNYQAS
+840 
-852 MISDHTLTGGT
+852 
-863 LVEDVYKIDLSKLDD
+863 
-878 TTYVDGMFSKDDATG
+878 
-893 KSYAASYDASSNAL
+893 
-907 TLSGTDHTFELVADN
+907 
-922 AKVKIILKKGVS
+922 
-934 AALCGVTCGNIS
+934 
-946 SEDDTSLEMVRGSN
+946 
-960 TTGSIEAAN
+960 
-969 VIVSGGTNNTEKIMA
+969 
-984 DTIAVK
+984 
-990 GGSLTAVA
+990 
-998 AKESNKTALSADT
+998 KTP
-1011 ITITDGEVTAIGDGT
+1011 E
-1026 GGALYADSKI
+1026 
-1036 SLIGG
+1036 
-1041 TLTVKA
+1041 
-1047 GPNKTEKS
+1047 
-1055 AIDVKSDES
+1055 
-1064 SVILVGDIKI
+1064 
-1074 INQTDGALGTDDL
+1074 
-1087 FSKETISTGGTTT
+1087 
-1100 KLVTVTFDTV
+1100 
-1110 DEVWTVTVEQG
+1110 
-1121 SDIILPNRPKENLIL
+1121 
-1136 RWYSDRDVQGYAP
+1136 
-1149 GIIYTVQENTYFCA
+1149 
-1163 KYFDEAPVEP
+1163 
-1173 SSKPT
+1173 
-1178 VAPSS
+1178 
-1183 EPTVTPSSKPTVA
+1183 
-1196 PSSEPTVTPSSEP
+1196 
-1209 TVEPSEEPIATPTAE
+1209 PTAE
-1224 PTKVPEPTAA
+1224 PTKAPEPTAA

-1262 AEPTKAPMITPVP
+1262 AAPTITSVP

>member
-1 MTKKWRRVYAWV
+1 M
-13 LTVAMVLSMANL
+13 
-25 PITIAKAA
+25 
-33 STQNLTVKSGATSVT
+33 
-48 IAKNEYGDDYIGD
+48 
-61 MFFNIPDALKTKS
+61 
-74 AISSNKVTSMTVKIT
+74 
-89 IKSFT
+89 
-94 QGSGAKA
+94 
-101 QAFIF
+101 
-106 AQPDA
+106 
-111 SGDWNWNQSSTAELV
+111 
-126 TGSQLTLTYSFAD
+126 
-139 MDWKGGTTL
+139 
-148 GNLGVRFAN
+148 RFAN

-176 DSGSS
+176 DSG
-181 ATSKPS
+181 S

-295 PSISVGES
+295 PSISVGKS

-347 DGYAAPIMVDQ
+347 DDYAAPIMVDQ

-397 RLVCYPRDVGSV
+397 RLVCYPRDGGSV

-553 HKENLMKKVRLAT
+553 HKENLMEKVRLAT

-592 ADRWIELLDELNISF
+592 ADRWIALLDELNISF

-621 FKSSCSNAGGDWTAD
+621 FKSSCSNVGGDWTAD

-669 TKAPTVTEKPTT
+669 TKAPTVTVKPTA

-693 TTEPTKAP
+693 TTEPTNK
-701 TVTVKPTA
+701 
-709 KPTKAPTVTEK
+709 
-720 PTAEPTKAPT
+720 
-730 VTEKPTAEPTK
+730 
-741 APTVTVKPTAKPTK
+741 
-755 APTVTEKPTAEPT
+755 
-768 KAPTVTTA
+768 PTVTTA

-827 FTDLQPATSYTVS
+827 FTGLQPATSYTVS

-893 KSYAASYDASSNAL
+893 KSYAASYDASSNEL

-969 VIVSGGTNNTEKIMA
+969 VIVSGGTNNTEQIMA

-998 AKESNKTALSADT
+998 AKESNKTALSADK

-1110 DEVWTVTVEQG
+1110 DEVWNVTVEQG
-1121 SDIILPNRPKENLIL
+1121 SEIILPNRPKEGLIL

-1149 GIIYTVQENTYFCA
+1149 GTIYTVQENTYFCA
-1163 KYFDEAPVEP
+1163 KYFNKAPVEP

-1178 VAPSS
+1178 VA
-1183 EPTVTPSSKPTVA
+1183 
-1196 PSSEPTVTPSSEP
+1196 PSSEP

-1224 PTKVPEPTAA
+1224 PTK
-1234 PIKTPTP
+1234 
-1241 TAEPTKAPEPT
+1241 APEPT
-1252 AAPIKTPTPT
+1252 A
-1262 AEPTKAPMITPVP
+1262 APMITPVP

-1299 QATGM
+1299 QATGI

-1312 VSNLPVKSK
+1312 VSNLPVKQK

-1378 TANGLQKRL
+1378 TANGLQKKI

-1425 ASATVFW
+1425 ASAKVFW

>member
-502 VIKTIRAIDPDAI
+502 VIKTIRDIDPDAI

-553 HKENLMKKVRLAT
+553 HKENLMEKVRLAT

-580 SADGNGSYDAEN
+580 SADGNGSYDTEN
-592 ADRWIELLDELNISF
+592 ADRWIALLDELNISF

-669 TKAPTVTEKPTT
+669 TKAPTVTEKPT
-681 EPTKAPTVTEKP
+681 A
-693 TTEPTKAP
+693 EPTKAP
-701 TVTVKPTA
+701 TVTV
-709 KPTKAPTVTEK
+709 K

-730 VTEKPTAEPTK
+730 VTEKPTAK
-741 APTVTVKPTAKPTK
+741 
-755 APTVTEKPTAEPT
+755 
-768 KAPTVTTA
+768 
-776 PDKEIQEA
+776 
-784 PSTALTIVARTST
+784 
-797 SLTVQAT
+797 
-804 VAAPAGKS
+804 
-812 YEYTIDG
+812 
-819 TSWQTQTT
+819 
-827 FTDLQPATSYTVS
+827 
-840 VRYAETDNYQAS
+840 
-852 MISDHTLTGGT
+852 
-863 LVEDVYKIDLSKLDD
+863 
-878 TTYVDGMFSKDDATG
+878 
-893 KSYAASYDASSNAL
+893 
-907 TLSGTDHTFELVADN
+907 
-922 AKVKIILKKGVS
+922 
-934 AALCGVTCGNIS
+934 
-946 SEDDTSLEMVRGSN
+946 
-960 TTGSIEAAN
+960 
-969 VIVSGGTNNTEKIMA
+969 
-984 DTIAVK
+984 
-990 GGSLTAVA
+990 
-998 AKESNKTALSADT
+998 
-1011 ITITDGEVTAIGDGT
+1011 
-1026 GGALYADSKI
+1026 
-1036 SLIGG
+1036 
-1041 TLTVKA
+1041 
-1047 GPNKTEKS
+1047 
-1055 AIDVKSDES
+1055 
-1064 SVILVGDIKI
+1064 
-1074 INQTDGALGTDDL
+1074 
-1087 FSKETISTGGTTT
+1087 
-1100 KLVTVTFDTV
+1100 
-1110 DEVWTVTVEQG
+1110 
-1121 SDIILPNRPKENLIL
+1121 
-1136 RWYSDRDVQGYAP
+1136 
-1149 GIIYTVQENTYFCA
+1149 
-1163 KYFDEAPVEP
+1163 
-1173 SSKPT
+1173 
-1178 VAPSS
+1178 
-1183 EPTVTPSSKPTVA
+1183 
-1196 PSSEPTVTPSSEP
+1196 
-1209 TVEPSEEPIATPTAE
+1209 
-1224 PTKVPEPTAA
+1224 

-1252 AAPIKTPTPT
+1252 AAPIKTLEPT
-1262 AEPTKAPMITPVP
+1262 AEPTKAPEPTAAPIKTPTPTAAPTITSVP

-1378 TANGLQKRL
+1378 TANGLQKKI